1 MKKWLKSLFKGDSLN
16 EMKNEIDE
24 KPSDARVLQSHSI
37 DIKKQDEFERPN
49 FRFPLQLDDDVIVKE
64 KEEQHHEVDTVF
76 QKPKNYDFWQNGPSQ
91 SSVQMNRENNQTSFK
106 QRDDIWQSSTHL
118 MNQTNREK
126 NQASYNQRE
135 DFWQNS
141 TNSKNQLHKEE
152 VQSVYKQQKNNFTRS
167 EASQQ
172 TEKVIPEKEEKVDI
186 VFRPKRKTPFR
197 PSEYISP
204 IYGYQKPDNSTS
216 EEPTEQYL
224 KSNDGS
230 HEEIVQSQSGIV
242 SVEVNRIEQNQTTH
256 DNHLNLND
264 SIESES
270 EINSTPMKI
279 YNQNQSEELV
289 EDVIHSSIHHHEN
302 ELIEEKSVQAE
313 NSDSIQYG
321 IQNNVEE
328 KAVTDIEL
336 TLNPDVHLID
346 EKIEEPRETEII
358 DPNDSIN
365 LVTDYNELKVEESSE
380 DKEPN
385 ESYEKEYVSG
395 EQNST
400 EDEAVQLLEE
410 IKKNG
415 YVTQNE
421 ERTQIEQASDYEE
434 EIQNETAEDSED
446 MANLVV
452 NEQLDSIEEESGSTS
467 EQLQDDH
474 KTIVEHSEHSI
485 EETSKENQAMPEK
498 TNEEKREKK
507 RNFPFNV
514 MMLRSDVEASRKAN
528 IMRQLREMQSEAAAT
543 LEKVNQ
549 ETEAQS
555 QTDENAASS
564 IEREIVIEQHSIN
577 QHVNEIP
584 SEQQIETKNEVTQT
598 TGDNTDPMHKVTST
612 NDDNTDMKN
621 EVTQTTDNNTDPM
634 NEMTPTNDNNRD
646 TMHEV
651 TQTTEDNT
659 EAMREVTLSSEDNTE
674 AMREVIPTTNV
685 SIESSQNESVH
696 EEIVENTFI
705 KQMDEVI
712 VEVSNLNETTPNQ
725 YQEEP
730 VMPPVLYELPEL
742 ELLTEPPV
750 EQFNDGDWVEAQKEL
765 LQETL
770 QNFNVG
776 AKVIAATQGPTVTR
790 FEVQPDPGVKVNK
803 ITNLQ
808 DDIKLSLAARDI
820 RIEAPIPGRSAIGIE
835 VPNRES
841 KPVYLRELVSE
852 DKFLQSESPLTVA
865 LGLDIGG
872 EPVFADISK
881 MPHGLIAGATGSG
894 KSVCI
899 NSILVSILYKAKPHE
914 VKLILIDPKMVELAP
929 YNHIPHLISPVITD
943 ARAATAALKWAC
955 EEMDRRYDL
964 FAHAGARDIKRFND
978 LAKKK
983 GAYNDELPYL
993 VIVIDELAD
1002 LMMVSPG
1009 DVETYICRIAQK
1021 ARACGI
1027 HLLVATQRP
1036 SVDVIT
1042 GIIKSNIPTRIAF
1055 TVSSQVDSR
1064 TIIDI
1069 GGAEKL
1075 LGRGDML
1082 FLDNGKSQAIRLQ
1095 GVYVSDDEIE
1105 HVVEIV
1111 KDQQKPNYLF
1121 NQEEL
1126 VAKAD
1131 AHDVDDELF
1140 EEAVEFVIDQ
1150 KGASVSM
1157 LQRRFRIGYN
1167 RAARLVDLMFD
1178 HGIVSNQNGSKPRDV
1193 LMTLEQFHSE
1203 E

>member
-1 MKKWLKSLFKGDSLN
+1 MKNWLKSLFKANSLN
-16 EMKNEIDE
+16 EIEEEFEEGFKE
-24 KPSDARVLQSHSI
+24 KPVEEKVYQSHSI
-37 DIKKQDEFERPN
+37 EKKRSASHERPK
-49 FRFPLQLDDDVIVKE
+49 FRFPIELDEEIPSPKPIKETKIEPVIKQE
-64 KEEQHHEVDTVF
+64 K
-76 QKPKNYDFWQNGPSQ
+76 N
-91 SSVQMNRENNQTSFK
+91 
-106 QRDDIWQSSTHL
+106 DDIWQKSPNNLNKEYKPTYNQSNNFIRNTFQSNTSQSTQYDKSNLSSRL
-118 MNQTNREK
+118 EK
-126 NQASYNQRE
+126 NQV
-135 DFWQNS
+135 
-141 TNSKNQLHKEE
+141 SKSEEEPVKVEKE
-152 VQSVYKQQKNNFTRS
+152 
-167 EASQQ
+167 
-172 TEKVIPEKEEKVDI
+172 EKEEKVDI

-204 IYGYQKPDNSTS
+204 IYGYQKPPIKEENTTAVNISSTK
-216 EEPTEQYL
+216 EEMRDEASQINNVLETSFEKVEIDTFENRSFGNQNQEIIEVL
-224 KSNDGS
+224 ELVEK
-230 HEEIVQSQSGIV
+230 EEIQTEAIQVENEELH
-242 SVEVNRIEQNQTTH
+242 VEVHQSEIEHEVEDEQLETHEIEVEETNEDLEPEVHQVEAEDENTNEVVQLVVHPIETEAEVKKEEVQFGTLKIEAETAVKEEEVQFETLKIESEAAVQHEVNIHGSDLASIKEDKENDDFTLNMEDIIEQNDSNNH
-256 DNHLNLND
+256 D
-264 SIESES
+264 E
-270 EINSTPMKI
+270 T
-279 YNQNQSEELV
+279 LV
-289 EDVIHSSIHHHEN
+289 QYDEN
-302 ELIEEKSVQAE
+302 EDKGIDSVQNNE
-313 NSDSIQYG
+313 VYEVEPELTDEVIKEIKEETVQHESS
-321 IQNNVEE
+321 NVE
-328 KAVTDIEL
+328 
-336 TLNPDVHLID
+336 
-346 EKIEEPRETEII
+346 
-358 DPNDSIN
+358 S
-365 LVTDYNELKVEESSE
+365 KVEESVGI
-380 DKEPN
+380 N
-385 ESYEKEYVSG
+385 
-395 EQNST
+395 QH
-400 EDEAVQLLEE
+400 
-410 IKKNG
+410 
-415 YVTQNE
+415 
-421 ERTQIEQASDYEE
+421 SDTN
-434 EIQNETAEDSED
+434 I
-446 MANLVV
+446 
-452 NEQLDSIEEESGSTS
+452 NEQIKPEIEANQEES
-467 EQLQDDH
+467 EP
-474 KTIVEHSEHSI
+474 KPI
-485 EETSKENQAMPEK
+485 
-498 TNEEKREKK
+498 EKRQKK
-507 RNFPFNV
+507 RHFPFNV
-514 MMLRSDVEASRKAN
+514 MMLRSDVESSRKAN
-528 IMRQLREMQSEAAAT
+528 IMRQLRELQSESAAT
-543 LEKVNQ
+543 VEKVNEEVETKQ
-549 ETEAQS
+549 NELMIENANLSVQSETLSIEKVQPSEIISEAITQEFTPEGIQNQPVLETEES
-555 QTDENAASS
+555 KTETNLTKENVQTDEPQS
-564 IEREIVIEQHSIN
+564 
-577 QHVNEIP
+577 
-584 SEQQIETKNEVTQT
+584 
-598 TGDNTDPMHKVTST
+598 
-612 NDDNTDMKN
+612 
-621 EVTQTTDNNTDPM
+621 
-634 NEMTPTNDNNRD
+634 
-646 TMHEV
+646 
-651 TQTTEDNT
+651 
-659 EAMREVTLSSEDNTE
+659 L
-674 AMREVIPTTNV
+674 
-685 SIESSQNESVH
+685 
-696 EEIVENTFI
+696 EE
-705 KQMDEVI
+705 
-712 VEVSNLNETTPNQ
+712 
-725 YQEEP
+725 
-730 VMPPVLYELPEL
+730 MPPVLYELPEL
-742 ELLTEPPV
+742 DLLVDPPM
-750 EQFNDGDWVEAQKEL
+750 EQFNDGDWVEDQKQL

-770 QNFNVG
+770 HNFNVG

-835 VPNRES
+835 VPNKES
-841 KPVYLRELVSE
+841 KPVYLRELVSQ

-872 EPVFADISK
+872 DPVYADISK

-955 EEMDRRYDL
+955 DEMDRRYDL

-993 VIVIDELAD
+993 VIIIDELAD

-1131 AHDVDDELF
+1131 AQDVDDELF

-1167 RAARLVDLMFD
+1167 RAARLIDLMFD

-1193 LMTLEQFHSE
+1193 LITSLEEIRSE
-1203 E
+1203 

>member
-1 MKKWLKSLFKGDSLN
+1 MKKWLKSLFKANSLN
-16 EMKNEIDE
+16 EIEDE
-24 KPSDARVLQSHSI
+24 FEEGFEENPVEEKVYQSHSI
-37 DIKKQDEFERPN
+37 EKKRNALNERPK
-49 FRFPLQLDDDVIVKE
+49 FRFPIELD
-64 KEEQHHEVDTVF
+64 EELPS
-76 QKPKNYDFWQNGPSQ
+76 QKPIKETKIEP
-91 SSVQMNRENNQTSFK
+91 VFK
-106 QRDDIWQSSTHL
+106 QEKNDDIWQKSPNNLSPNNLNKEYKPTYNQSNNFVRNTFQSNQYDKSNLSSRL
-118 MNQTNREK
+118 EK
-126 NQASYNQRE
+126 NQV
-135 DFWQNS
+135 
-141 TNSKNQLHKEE
+141 SKSEE
-152 VQSVYKQQKNNFTRS
+152 P
-167 EASQQ
+167 A
-172 TEKVIPEKEEKVDI
+172 KVEKEEKVDI

-204 IYGYQKPDNSTS
+204 IYGYQKPTIKEENATDSDLSSTK
-216 EEPTEQYL
+216 EEMRVEA
-224 KSNDGS
+224 
-230 HEEIVQSQSGIV
+230 SQ
-242 SVEVNRIEQNQTTH
+242 
-256 DNHLNLND
+256 
-264 SIESES
+264 
-270 EINSTPMKI
+270 IN
-279 YNQNQSEELV
+279 
-289 EDVIHSSIHHHEN
+289 N
-302 ELIEEKSVQAE
+302 ELE
-313 NSDSIQYG
+313 NSFEKIEIDTFEKGSFG
-321 IQNNVEE
+321 IQNQ
-328 KAVTDIEL
+328 
-336 TLNPDVHLID
+336 
-346 EKIEEPRETEII
+346 EII
-358 DPNDSIN
+358 EVLN
-365 LVTDYNELKVEESSE
+365 LVEKEDIQTVANQVEKEDLQTEVHQNEIEHALKVEEVETHVIEAEEKYEDLEPVDDKTSEGAQNEALQIEAAVEVKDEEVQLDTFKIKAEADVEVKEAQLEVNIHESDFVSIKEDGVNDDHTLINLNMEDIIEQNESNDHNVETLVQFDEKE
-380 DKEPN
+380 DKGIELVQNN
-385 ESYEKEYVSG
+385 EAYDVASEL
-395 EQNST
+395 T
-400 EDEAVQLLEE
+400 EESDVDLIE
-410 IKKNG
+410 IKEE
-415 YVTQNE
+415 VVQHESANE
-421 ERTQIEQASDYEE
+421 ETKVEGSVEINQHSDT
-434 EIQNETAEDSED
+434 NS
-446 MANLVV
+446 
-452 NEQLDSIEEESGSTS
+452 NEQIKTEIETNKEES
-467 EQLQDDH
+467 EP
-474 KTIVEHSEHSI
+474 KPI
-485 EETSKENQAMPEK
+485 
-498 TNEEKREKK
+498 EKRQKK
-507 RNFPFNV
+507 RHFPFNV

-528 IMRQLREMQSEAAAT
+528 IMKQLRE
-543 LEKVNQ
+543 L
-549 ETEAQS
+549 
-555 QTDENAASS
+555 
-564 IEREIVIEQHSIN
+564 
-577 QHVNEIP
+577 
-584 SEQQIETKNEVTQT
+584 
-598 TGDNTDPMHKVTST
+598 
-612 NDDNTDMKN
+612 
-621 EVTQTTDNNTDPM
+621 
-634 NEMTPTNDNNRD
+634 
-646 TMHEV
+646 
-651 TQTTEDNT
+651 
-659 EAMREVTLSSEDNTE
+659 
-674 AMREVIPTTNV
+674 
-685 SIESSQNESVH
+685 QNESVATVEKVNEEVETKQNEQMFENASLSVQSEILTSEKVQPSEIIAEAVIH
-696 EEIVENTFI
+696 EITPEGIQDKPVLENEESKTETNLTKEIG
-705 KQMDEVI
+705 QADETNSI
-712 VEVSNLNETTPNQ
+712 DKL
-725 YQEEP
+725 
-730 VMPPVLYELPEL
+730 PPVLYELPEL
-742 ELLTEPPV
+742 DLLVEPPI
-750 EQFNDGDWVEAQKEL
+750 EQFNDGDWVEDQKQL

-770 QNFNVG
+770 LNFNVG

-835 VPNRES
+835 VPNKES
-841 KPVYLRELVSE
+841 KPVYLRELVNQ

-955 EEMDRRYDL
+955 DEMDRRYDL

-993 VIVIDELAD
+993 VIIIDELAD

-1167 RAARLVDLMFD
+1167 RAARLIDLMFD

-1193 LMTLEQFHSE
+1193 LITSLEEFRSE
-1203 E
+1203 

>member
-1 MKKWLKSLFKGDSLN
+1 MKKWLKSLFKANSLN
-16 EMKNEIDE
+16 EIEEEFEEGFEE
-24 KPSDARVLQSHSI
+24 KPVEEKVYQSHSI
-37 DIKKQDEFERPN
+37 EKKRNALQERPK
-49 FRFPLQLDDDVIVKE
+49 FRFPIELDEELPSPKPIKETKIEEPVIKQE
-64 KEEQHHEVDTVF
+64 K
-76 QKPKNYDFWQNGPSQ
+76 NA
-91 SSVQMNRENNQTSFK
+91 
-106 QRDDIWQSSTHL
+106 DIWQKSPNNLNKEYKPTYNQSTNFVRNTFQNNHFDKSNLSSRL
-118 MNQTNREK
+118 EK
-126 NQASYNQRE
+126 NQVTKS
-135 DFWQNS
+135 
-141 TNSKNQLHKEE
+141 EE
-152 VQSVYKQQKNNFTRS
+152 
-167 EASQQ
+167 EPA
-172 TEKVIPEKEEKVDI
+172 KVEKEEKVDI

-204 IYGYQKPDNSTS
+204 IYGYQKPPIK
-216 EEPTEQYL
+216 EENAT
-224 KSNDGS
+224 
-230 HEEIVQSQSGIV
+230 
-242 SVEVNRIEQNQTTH
+242 
-256 DNHLNLND
+256 D
-264 SIESES
+264 SILSSTNEEMRVEASQINNVLEKVETNS
-270 EINSTPMKI
+270 FEIGSFG
-279 YNQNQSEELV
+279 NQNQEIIEGLNLVENEKLQTEAIQIENEELQAKYYQNV
-289 EDVIHSSIHHHEN
+289 EDT
-302 ELIEEKSVQAE
+302 L
-313 NSDSIQYG
+313 
-321 IQNNVEE
+321 NVEE
-328 KAVTDIEL
+328 VQFETHEIEVKEKNEDLKPKALQVEAEEKNEVVQLEAHQIEAEAEEKDEEEKFEIHQIEAEAKVMDEEVQLETLKIKAEDEVESEEVQHEVNIYRLDLVSIKEEKENDYHAHIKLNVEDIIEKNESNEHKAETLVQLDENEDKGIEL
-336 TLNPDVHLID
+336 VQNNEEYEVESELTVELDGV
-346 EKIEEPRETEII
+346 IEEIKEEVVQHESSTVE
-358 DPNDSIN
+358 S
-365 LVTDYNELKVEESSE
+365 KVEESAEINQNSVANSNE
-380 DKEPN
+380 QTEIEADKE
-385 ESYEKEYVSG
+385 ESEPKP
-395 EQNST
+395 
-400 EDEAVQLLEE
+400 
-410 IKKNG
+410 
-415 YVTQNE
+415 
-421 ERTQIEQASDYEE
+421 
-434 EIQNETAEDSED
+434 
-446 MANLVV
+446 M
-452 NEQLDSIEEESGSTS
+452 
-467 EQLQDDH
+467 
-474 KTIVEHSEHSI
+474 
-485 EETSKENQAMPEK
+485 
-498 TNEEKREKK
+498 EKRQKK
-507 RNFPFNV
+507 RHFPFNV

-528 IMRQLREMQSEAAAT
+528 IMRQLRELQNESAAT
-543 LEKVNQ
+543 VEKVNEEVEIKQ
-549 ETEAQS
+549 NEQLI
-555 QTDENAASS
+555 ENASLSEQSEILSS
-564 IEREIVIEQHSIN
+564 EKVQ
-577 QHVNEIP
+577 P
-584 SEQQIETKNEVTQT
+584 SEIIAEAITYENPPEGIQDQPVLETVESITETDITIETKNEIVQT
-598 TGDNTDPMHKVTST
+598 
-612 NDDNTDMKN
+612 
-621 EVTQTTDNNTDPM
+621 
-634 NEMTPTNDNNRD
+634 
-646 TMHEV
+646 
-651 TQTTEDNT
+651 
-659 EAMREVTLSSEDNTE
+659 
-674 AMREVIPTTNV
+674 
-685 SIESSQNESVH
+685 
-696 EEIVENTFI
+696 
-705 KQMDEVI
+705 DEPQSLD
-712 VEVSNLNETTPNQ
+712 EQ
-725 YQEEP
+725 
-730 VMPPVLYELPEL
+730 PPVLYELPEL
-742 ELLTEPPV
+742 DLLVEPPI
-750 EQFNDGDWVEAQKEL
+750 EQFNDGDWVEDQKQL

-770 QNFNVG
+770 HNFNVG
-776 AKVIAATQGPTVTR
+776 ARVIAATQGPTVTR
-790 FEVQPDPGVKVNK
+790 FEVQPEPGVKVNK

-835 VPNRES
+835 VPNKES
-841 KPVYLRELVSE
+841 KPVYLRELVSQ

-872 EPVFADISK
+872 DPVYADISK

-955 EEMDRRYDL
+955 DEMDRRYDL

-993 VIVIDELAD
+993 VIIIDELAD

-1131 AHDVDDELF
+1131 AQDVDDELF
-1140 EEAVEFVIDQ
+1140 QEAVEFVIDQ

-1167 RAARLVDLMFD
+1167 RAARLIDLMFD

-1193 LMTLEQFHSE
+1193 LITSLEEFRSE
-1203 E
+1203 

>member
-1 MKKWLKSLFKGDSLN
+1 MKKWLKSLFKTNSLN
-16 EMKNEIDE
+16 EIEDEFEE
-24 KPSDARVLQSHSI
+24 KPVEEKVDQSHSI
-37 DIKKQDEFERPN
+37 EKKRNALNERPN
-49 FRFPLQLDDDVIVKE
+49 FRFPIELDEEIPPPKPIKE
-64 KEEQHHEVDTVF
+64 TKVEPV
-76 QKPKNYDFWQNGPSQ
+76 
-91 SSVQMNRENNQTSFK
+91 FK
-106 QRDDIWQSSTHL
+106 QEKIDDIWQKSS
-118 MNQTNREK
+118 K
-126 NQASYNQRE
+126 NLNKEFKPTYNE
-135 DFWQNS
+135 S
-141 TNSKNQLHKEE
+141 TNLVRNTIQSNLFDKSNLSSRLETKQDSKSEKE
-152 VQSVYKQQKNNFTRS
+152 
-167 EASQQ
+167 Q
-172 TEKVIPEKEEKVDI
+172 TKVEKEEKVDI

-204 IYGYQKPDNSTS
+204 IYGYQRPPKREESNTHSKHTS
-216 EEPTEQYL
+216 IIEE
-224 KSNDGS
+224 
-230 HEEIVQSQSGIV
+230 
-242 SVEVNRIEQNQTTH
+242 SVEASQISNVLENSFKQVKIDNFEKESFNNQNHKSIEV
-256 DNHLNLND
+256 LNLVEKEESKTEATQVGN
-264 SIESES
+264 IELLVKEHQN
-270 EINSTPMKI
+270 EIKHA
-279 YNQNQSEELV
+279 LKV
-289 EDVIHSSIHHHEN
+289 EDVQLETHE
-302 ELIEEKSVQAE
+302 I
-313 NSDSIQYG
+313 
-321 IQNNVEE
+321 
-328 KAVTDIEL
+328 
-336 TLNPDVHLID
+336 
-346 EKIEEPRETEII
+346 
-358 DPNDSIN
+358 
-365 LVTDYNELKVEESSE
+365 KVEETNEELEPKVHQVEIKVEETNEELEPKVHQVEIKVEETNEELERKVHQVEAEVEDANEELERKVHQVEAEVEDANEELERKVHQVEAEVEDANEELERKVHQVEAEVEEANEELEPEVHQVEAEVENMNENLVSETHQVELE
-380 DKEPN
+380 DKETN
-385 ESYEKEYVSG
+385 EV
-395 EQNST
+395 
-400 EDEAVQLLEE
+400 VLLEE
-410 IKKNG
+410 LPIEADIKEKEVQSEVKSNF
-415 YVTQNE
+415 VS
-421 ERTQIEQASDYEE
+421 IK
-434 EIQNETAEDSED
+434 EDSEED
-446 MANLVV
+446 HHSLESLNMEDNTVQIESNDYKVETLVQYDV
-452 NEQLDSIEEESGSTS
+452 NEDKVISLVQHNEVLDVESELTDESDVDIKEFKEEAVHQESSSVESQVEGNVEINQQSVTNSNEEIMTEIETT
-467 EQLQDDH
+467 
-474 KTIVEHSEHSI
+474 K
-485 EETSKENQAMPEK
+485 EETEPKPI
-498 TNEEKREKK
+498 EKRQKK
-507 RNFPFNV
+507 RHFPFNV

-528 IMRQLREMQSEAAAT
+528 IMRQLRELQNESAAT
-543 LEKVNQ
+543 VEKVNEKVESKQ
-549 ETEAQS
+549 NEQMI
-555 QTDENAASS
+555 ENASL
-564 IEREIVIEQHSIN
+564 
-577 QHVNEIP
+577 
-584 SEQQIETKNEVTQT
+584 SEQSENLSSEKIQQSEMIGEANNHEHEQTFEVIQNQPILEIEESKTETNLTQETKNQFVL
-598 TGDNTDPMHKVTST
+598 TDEP
-612 NDDNTDMKN
+612 
-621 EVTQTTDNNTDPM
+621 Q
-634 NEMTPTNDNNRD
+634 
-646 TMHEV
+646 
-651 TQTTEDNT
+651 
-659 EAMREVTLSSEDNTE
+659 
-674 AMREVIPTTNV
+674 
-685 SIESSQNESVH
+685 SV
-696 EEIVENTFI
+696 
-705 KQMDEVI
+705 DE
-712 VEVSNLNETTPNQ
+712 L
-725 YQEEP
+725 
-730 VMPPVLYELPEL
+730 PPVLYELPEL
-742 ELLTEPPV
+742 DLLVEPPI
-750 EQFNDGDWVEAQKEL
+750 EQFNDGDWVEDQKQL

-770 QNFNVG
+770 LNFNVG

-835 VPNRES
+835 VPNKES
-841 KPVYLRELVSE
+841 KPVYLRELVSQ

-872 EPVFADISK
+872 EPVYADISK

-993 VIVIDELAD
+993 VIIIDELAD

-1131 AHDVDDELF
+1131 AQDVDDELF

-1167 RAARLVDLMFD
+1167 RAARLMDLMFD

-1193 LMTLEQFHSE
+1193 LITSMEEFRSE
-1203 E
+1203 

>member
-16 EMKNEIDE
+16 EMKDEIDE

-37 DIKKQDEFERPN
+37 EIKKQDEFERPN
-49 FRFPLQLDDDVIVKE
+49 FRFPLQLDDDVIM
-64 KEEQHHEVDTVF
+64 KEEEHQEVDTVF
-76 QKPKNYDFWQNGPSQ
+76 QKQKNYDFWQNSPSQ
-91 SSVQMNRENNQTSFK
+91 STNHNQMNRENQTSFK
-106 QRDDIWQSSTHL
+106 QRDDFWQSSSQV
-118 MNQTNREK
+118 MNQSNREK
-126 NQASYNQRE
+126 IQPSYNQRE
-135 DFWQNS
+135 DFWQVS
-141 TNSKNQLHKEE
+141 KNSKNHLHREE
-152 VQSVYKQQKNNFTRS
+152 VQSVYKQQKHNFTRS
-167 EASQQ
+167 EVTHQA
-172 TEKVIPEKEEKVDI
+172 EEVVPEKEEKVDI

-204 IYGYQKPDNSTS
+204 IYGYQKPVTS
-216 EEPTEQYL
+216 VNEEQSDQIIKREDISL
-224 KSNDGS
+224 
-230 HEEIVQSQSGIV
+230 EEKVQFHSEGTT
-242 SVEVNRIEQNQTTH
+242 VEVNQIEQNQP
-256 DNHLNLND
+256 NHHNQYD
-264 SIESES
+264 SIDSEVNS
-270 EINSTPMKI
+270 MPISSNQEIIN
-279 YNQNQSEELV
+279 ELV
-289 EDVIHSSIHHHEN
+289 EEEVIEK
-302 ELIEEKSVQAE
+302 IEEKSVQVDLH
-313 NSDSIQYG
+313 SDSMQYG
-321 IQNNVEE
+321 VHNNVEE
-328 KAVTDIEL
+328 KVVTDLEP
-336 TLNPDVHLID
+336 TPDQCVPL
-346 EKIEEPRETEII
+346 IEEEIEESKATGFTDTI
-358 DPNDSIN
+358 DSTNQ
-365 LVTDYNELKVEESSE
+365 VTDYYELKDEESSIQE
-380 DKEPN
+380 REAEELN
-385 ESYEKEYVSG
+385 ESYEKEPVSN
-395 EQNST
+395 EQNIT
-400 EDEAVQLLEE
+400 EDEAVEVLKE
-410 IKKNG
+410 IIKNG
-415 YVTQNE
+415 YAAQE
-421 ERTQIEQASDYEE
+421 EDNTHKEQVLNCEE
-434 EIQNETAEDSED
+434 EVHNGTTEASMIQIEDSED
-446 MANLVV
+446 MAKLVD
-452 NEQLDSIEEESGSTS
+452 NEQLDSTEKEILTTS
-467 EQLQDDH
+467 NRIQNEQE
-474 KTIVEHSEHSI
+474 TIVVQSEPSI
-485 EETSKENQAMPEK
+485 EEATKIVPEK
-498 TNEEKREKK
+498 NNEEKREKK

-514 MMLRSDVEASRKAN
+514 MMLRSDVEASRKAT
-528 IMRQLREMQSEAAAT
+528 IMRQLRELQSEAAAT
-543 LEKVNQ
+543 LEKVNE
-549 ETEAQS
+549 ETDMPGQK
-555 QTDENAASS
+555 TENTTTS
-564 IEREIVIEQHSIN
+564 IENEVVNEQNSKEN
-577 QHVNEIP
+577 HVNENP
-584 SEQQIETKNEVTQT
+584 SEQLI
-598 TGDNTDPMHKVTST
+598 
-612 NDDNTDMKN
+612 
-621 EVTQTTDNNTDPM
+621 
-634 NEMTPTNDNNRD
+634 D
-646 TMHEV
+646 TLHEV
-651 TQTTEDNT
+651 TQTTAD
-659 EAMREVTLSSEDNTE
+659 M
-674 AMREVIPTTNV
+674 P
-685 SIESSQNESVH
+685 ESLQYESVQK
-696 EEIVENTFI
+696 EIIKNSLEN
-705 KQMDEVI
+705 QMDEVI
-712 VEVSNLNETTPNQ
+712 VETVDLIEATPNQ
-725 YQEEP
+725 NQEES

-742 ELLTEPPV
+742 DLLTEPPV

-790 FEVQPDPGVKVNK
+790 FEVQPEPGVKVNK

-955 EEMDRRYDL
+955 DEMDRRYDL

>member
-1 MKKWLKSLFKGDSLN
+1 MKKWLKSLFKANSLN
-16 EMKNEIDE
+16 EIEEEFEE
-24 KPSDARVLQSHSI
+24 KPVEAKVYQSHSV
-37 DIKKQDEFERPN
+37 DKNKSERPN
-49 FRFPLQLDDDVIVKE
+49 FRFPLDLDEDVPNMNEQTIVE
-64 KEEQHHEVDTVF
+64 PAF
-76 QKPKNYDFWQNGPSQ
+76 QQQKKYDFWENPPQTTNRI
-91 SSVQMNRENNQTSFK
+91 NREENQHASNQRNNLVNHNFETNNQTRQFV
-106 QRDDIWQSSTHL
+106 
-118 MNQTNREK
+118 TNHVSNHVSNRYEEK
-126 NQASYNQRE
+126 PVE
-135 DFWQNS
+135 V
-141 TNSKNQLHKEE
+141 KIEKE
-152 VQSVYKQQKNNFTRS
+152 V
-167 EASQQ
+167 
-172 TEKVIPEKEEKVDI
+172 EKEEKVDI
-186 VFRPKRKTPFR
+186 VFRPKRKTPFK

-204 IYGYQKPDNSTS
+204 IYGYQKPSV
-216 EEPTEQYL
+216 
-224 KSNDGS
+224 K
-230 HEEIVQSQSGIV
+230 EIN
-242 SVEVNRIEQNQTTH
+242 EVNQTTSIQNQ
-256 DNHLNLND
+256 DLENEYSSLEMSPNKEIESMSKDETIVSIPVQDNVGVNELSQENVETLSENVYSNQSEPDQIESITDELNHLPNHEIRNESDHKEENTEEIKENLDNVQYE
-264 SIESES
+264 SIEDEVENNDETLPLKNESKTEYVDETQHHEVKIDEES
-270 EINSTPMKI
+270 EIKNIPRITEVT
-279 YNQNQSEELV
+279 NTNERSEE
-289 EDVIHSSIHHHEN
+289 E
-302 ELIEEKSVQAE
+302 ELI
-313 NSDSIQYG
+313 
-321 IQNNVEE
+321 
-328 KAVTDIEL
+328 T
-336 TLNPDVHLID
+336 
-346 EKIEEPRETEII
+346 KIEENESVIAE
-358 DPNDSIN
+358 DN
-365 LVTDYNELKVEESSE
+365 LNQNESMHSEQVQANKVEES
-380 DKEPN
+380 N
-385 ESYEKEYVSG
+385 ESNQHSFTESS
-395 EQNST
+395 EQ
-400 EDEAVQLLEE
+400 E
-410 IKKNG
+410 I
-415 YVTQNE
+415 
-421 ERTQIEQASDYEE
+421 
-434 EIQNETAEDSED
+434 
-446 MANLVV
+446 
-452 NEQLDSIEEESGSTS
+452 IEEATNKDERP
-467 EQLQDDH
+467 EQ
-474 KTIVEHSEHSI
+474 S
-485 EETSKENQAMPEK
+485 AP
-498 TNEEKREKK
+498 EKREKK
-507 RNFPFNV
+507 RHFPFNV

-528 IMRQLREMQSEAAAT
+528 IMRQLRELQNESAAT
-543 LEKVNQ
+543 LEKVSEEANTTEIEETTVETNSLENNQ
-549 ETEAQS
+549 VIDHST
-555 QTDENAASS
+555 S
-564 IEREIVIEQHSIN
+564 IEIEEVAEETNPTENGQVTDNTTSIETGQVAEEINPTENDQVADHTNQIESEQDAKETNSI
-577 QHVNEIP
+577 VTKP
-584 SEQQIETKNEVTQT
+584 SEQSELKSFDEYTVESTEMKAIVVENHQSHYDNSKLQVDLEPENNIKSNLEVTNSEV
-598 TGDNTDPMHKVTST
+598 GKIEEHK
-612 NDDNTDMKN
+612 
-621 EVTQTTDNNTDPM
+621 
-634 NEMTPTNDNNRD
+634 
-646 TMHEV
+646 
-651 TQTTEDNT
+651 
-659 EAMREVTLSSEDNTE
+659 
-674 AMREVIPTTNV
+674 
-685 SIESSQNESVH
+685 
-696 EEIVENTFI
+696 EIV
-705 KQMDEVI
+705 DE
-712 VEVSNLNETTPNQ
+712 L
-725 YQEEP
+725 P

-742 ELLTEPPV
+742 DLLNEPPV
-750 EQFNDGDWVEAQKEL
+750 EQFNDGDWVEGQKEL

-770 QNFNVG
+770 HNFNVG

-852 DKFLQSESPLTVA
+852 EKFLQSESPLTVA

-872 EPVFADISK
+872 EPVYADIAK

-955 EEMDRRYDL
+955 DEMDRRYDL

-983 GAYNDELPYL
+983 GAYNDALPYL
-993 VIVIDELAD
+993 VIIIDELAD

-1082 FLDNGKSQAIRLQ
+1082 FLDNGKSQAVRLQ

-1131 AHDVDDELF
+1131 AQDVDDELF
-1140 EEAVEFVIDQ
+1140 KEAVEFVIDQ

-1193 LMTLEQFHSE
+1193 LVTLEEFRSE
-1203 E
+1203 D

>member
-1 MKKWLKSLFKGDSLN
+1 MKKWLKSLFKANSLN
-16 EMKNEIDE
+16 EIEEEFEE
-24 KPSDARVLQSHSI
+24 KPVEEKVYQSHSVE
-37 DIKKQDEFERPN
+37 KKRNALHERPK
-49 FRFPLQLDDDVIVKE
+49 FRFPIELDEELLSPKPIKE
-64 KEEQHHEVDTVF
+64 TKIEPV
-76 QKPKNYDFWQNGPSQ
+76 
-91 SSVQMNRENNQTSFK
+91 FK
-106 QRDDIWQSSTHL
+106 QETNKDIWNKSTNSLNKEYKPTYNQSNNFVRNTFQSNHFDKSNL
-118 MNQTNREK
+118 SSRLEK
-126 NQASYNQRE
+126 NQV
-135 DFWQNS
+135 
-141 TNSKNQLHKEE
+141 SKSEE
-152 VQSVYKQQKNNFTRS
+152 
-167 EASQQ
+167 EPA
-172 TEKVIPEKEEKVDI
+172 KVEKEEKVDI

-204 IYGYQKPDNSTS
+204 IYGYQKPPIK
-216 EEPTEQYL
+216 EENAIDSDLSLTKEEMKVEASQINHVLEKVETDTFEKGYFG
-224 KSNDGS
+224 NQN
-230 HEEIVQSQSGIV
+230 HEKVEVLN
-242 SVEVNRIEQNQTTH
+242 SVE
-256 DNHLNLND
+256 
-264 SIESES
+264 
-270 EINSTPMKI
+270 K
-279 YNQNQSEELV
+279 EELQT
-289 EDVIHSSIHHHEN
+289 EAIHIEN
-302 ELIEEKSVQAE
+302 EELQAE
-313 NSDSIQYG
+313 FYPIVEHTL
-321 IQNNVEE
+321 NVEE
-328 KAVTDIEL
+328 VQFETHEIKENNEDLEPKALQEEAEAEEKNEVGQLETHQIEAEAEVKEFEIHRIEADVKDEEVQHDVNIYRLDLVSIKEDKENDDNAHIKLHVEDNIGRDELNEDKVETMVQFDGNEDKGIEL
-336 TLNPDVHLID
+336 FQ
-346 EKIEEPRETEII
+346 KIENEEYEVESELTVELDGVIEEIKEEAVQQE
-358 DPNDSIN
+358 NST
-365 LVTDYNELKVEESSE
+365 VESKVEESVEISQH
-380 DKEPN
+380 P
-385 ESYEKEYVSG
+385 VT
-395 EQNST
+395 NS
-400 EDEAVQLLEE
+400 
-410 IKKNG
+410 
-415 YVTQNE
+415 
-421 ERTQIEQASDYEE
+421 
-434 EIQNETAEDSED
+434 
-446 MANLVV
+446 
-452 NEQLDSIEEESGSTS
+452 NEQIKTENEGNKEES
-467 EQLQDDH
+467 EP
-474 KTIVEHSEHSI
+474 IPI
-485 EETSKENQAMPEK
+485 
-498 TNEEKREKK
+498 EKRKKK
-507 RNFPFNV
+507 RHFPFNV

-528 IMRQLREMQSEAAAT
+528 IMRQLRELQNESAATVEMVNEEVEIKQNEQLTGNASLSEQSEILT
-543 LEKVNQ
+543 SEKVQPSEIIEEAITNEITPEGNQ
-549 ETEAQS
+549 EQTILETEESQTETNLTIDTTNQIV
-555 QTDENAASS
+555 QTDEPESLD
-564 IEREIVIEQHSIN
+564 EQ
-577 QHVNEIP
+577 
-584 SEQQIETKNEVTQT
+584 
-598 TGDNTDPMHKVTST
+598 
-612 NDDNTDMKN
+612 
-621 EVTQTTDNNTDPM
+621 
-634 NEMTPTNDNNRD
+634 
-646 TMHEV
+646 
-651 TQTTEDNT
+651 
-659 EAMREVTLSSEDNTE
+659 
-674 AMREVIPTTNV
+674 
-685 SIESSQNESVH
+685 
-696 EEIVENTFI
+696 
-705 KQMDEVI
+705 
-712 VEVSNLNETTPNQ
+712 
-725 YQEEP
+725 
-730 VMPPVLYELPEL
+730 PPVLYELPEL
-742 ELLTEPPV
+742 DLLVEPPI
-750 EQFNDGDWVEAQKEL
+750 EQFNDGDWVEDQKQL

-770 QNFNVG
+770 HNFNVG

-835 VPNRES
+835 VPNKES
-841 KPVYLRELVSE
+841 KPVYLRELVSQ

-872 EPVFADISK
+872 EPVYADISK

-993 VIVIDELAD
+993 VIIIDELAD

-1131 AHDVDDELF
+1131 AQDVDDELF

-1167 RAARLVDLMFD
+1167 RAARLIDLMFD

-1193 LMTLEQFHSE
+1193 LITSLEEFRSE
-1203 E
+1203 

>member
-1 MKKWLKSLFKGDSLN
+1 MKKWLKSLFKANSLN
-16 EMKNEIDE
+16 EIEEEFEEGFEE
-24 KPSDARVLQSHSI
+24 KPVEEKVYQSHSI
-37 DIKKQDEFERPN
+37 EKKRNALHERPK
-49 FRFPLQLDDDVIVKE
+49 FRFPIELDEELPPLPKPIKE
-64 KEEQHHEVDTVF
+64 TKIE
-76 QKPKNYDFWQNGPSQ
+76 PA
-91 SSVQMNRENNQTSFK
+91 FK
-106 QRDDIWQSSTHL
+106 QEKNNDSWNKSLNNLNKEYKPTYNQSNNFVKNTFQSNSFDKSNL
-118 MNQTNREK
+118 SSQLEK
-126 NQASYNQRE
+126 NQV
-135 DFWQNS
+135 
-141 TNSKNQLHKEE
+141 SKSEE
-152 VQSVYKQQKNNFTRS
+152 VL
-167 EASQQ
+167 
-172 TEKVIPEKEEKVDI
+172 EKEEKEEKVDI

-204 IYGYQKPDNSTS
+204 IYGYQKPPIQVENATDSEISSTKEEMRVEASQINNVLENSF
-216 EEPTEQYL
+216 EKVE
-224 KSNDGS
+224 SNTLGKGS
-230 HEEIVQSQSGIV
+230 ISNLIQEKIEVLNLLEKEEIQPAADQGENEDLQPEVYQNEIEPVLKVVEVGLDTHKIEAEEKYEYIEAEVEQHDAHQFETAVEEVQLETHEFGAVEKNEDLEAEDDKTNEVAQHEALQIETAVKVKDEVEQPELLKIEAEAEAKIEESQHEVNIHESDPASIKEDRKNDDHTIVNLYLEEINVSNEHKVETLVQFDDNEVKGIDLV
-242 SVEVNRIEQNQTTH
+242 QKNEEHDIESELTDESHVNLKEIKEEAVRHENSSVESKVDESVEVKQYSS
-256 DNHLNLND
+256 ND
-264 SIESES
+264 QLKTENEAIKEESEPKP
-270 EINSTPMKI
+270 I
-279 YNQNQSEELV
+279 
-289 EDVIHSSIHHHEN
+289 
-302 ELIEEKSVQAE
+302 
-313 NSDSIQYG
+313 
-321 IQNNVEE
+321 
-328 KAVTDIEL
+328 
-336 TLNPDVHLID
+336 
-346 EKIEEPRETEII
+346 
-358 DPNDSIN
+358 
-365 LVTDYNELKVEESSE
+365 
-380 DKEPN
+380 
-385 ESYEKEYVSG
+385 
-395 EQNST
+395 
-400 EDEAVQLLEE
+400 
-410 IKKNG
+410 
-415 YVTQNE
+415 
-421 ERTQIEQASDYEE
+421 
-434 EIQNETAEDSED
+434 
-446 MANLVV
+446 
-452 NEQLDSIEEESGSTS
+452 
-467 EQLQDDH
+467 
-474 KTIVEHSEHSI
+474 
-485 EETSKENQAMPEK
+485 
-498 TNEEKREKK
+498 EKRQKK
-507 RNFPFNV
+507 RHFPFNV
-514 MMLRSDVEASRKAN
+514 MMLRSDVEASRKGN
-528 IMRQLREMQSEAAAT
+528 IMRQLRELQNESAAT
-543 LEKVNQ
+543 VEKVNEEVEIKQ
-549 ETEAQS
+549 NEQLIENASLSEQSEILSSETVQPSEIIAEAITHENTFEGIQNQIVLETEES
-555 QTDENAASS
+555 KTETNLS
-564 IEREIVIEQHSIN
+564 
-577 QHVNEIP
+577 
-584 SEQQIETKNEVTQT
+584 IETKNQIVQT
-598 TGDNTDPMHKVTST
+598 DVPQS
-612 NDDNTDMKN
+612 
-621 EVTQTTDNNTDPM
+621 
-634 NEMTPTNDNNRD
+634 
-646 TMHEV
+646 
-651 TQTTEDNT
+651 
-659 EAMREVTLSSEDNTE
+659 L
-674 AMREVIPTTNV
+674 
-685 SIESSQNESVH
+685 
-696 EEIVENTFI
+696 
-705 KQMDEVI
+705 DE
-712 VEVSNLNETTPNQ
+712 Q
-725 YQEEP
+725 
-730 VMPPVLYELPEL
+730 PPVLYELPEL
-742 ELLTEPPV
+742 DLLVEPPI
-750 EQFNDGDWVEAQKEL
+750 EQFNDGDWVEDQKQL

-770 QNFNVG
+770 HNFNVG

-790 FEVQPDPGVKVNK
+790 FEVQPEPGVKVNK

-835 VPNRES
+835 VPNKES
-841 KPVYLRELVSE
+841 KPVYLRELVSQ

-872 EPVFADISK
+872 DPVYADISK

-955 EEMDRRYDL
+955 DEMDRRYDL

-993 VIVIDELAD
+993 VIIIDELAD

-1131 AHDVDDELF
+1131 AQDVDDELF

-1167 RAARLVDLMFD
+1167 RAARLIDLMFD
-1178 HGIVSNQNGSKPRDV
+1178 HGIVSNQNGSKPRGV
-1193 LMTLEQFHSE
+1193 LITSLEEIRSE
-1203 E
+1203 

>member
-1 MKKWLKSLFKGDSLN
+1 MKKWLKSLFKANSLN
-16 EMKNEIDE
+16 EIEEEFEEGFEE
-24 KPSDARVLQSHSI
+24 KPVEEKVYQSHSI
-37 DIKKQDEFERPN
+37 EKKRNALQERPK
-49 FRFPLQLDDDVIVKE
+49 FRFPIELDEELPSPKPIKE
-64 KEEQHHEVDTVF
+64 TKIETVF
-76 QKPKNYDFWQNGPSQ
+76 KQEKN
-91 SSVQMNRENNQTSFK
+91 
-106 QRDDIWQSSTHL
+106 DDIWKKSLNNLNKEYKPTYNQSNNFVRNTFQS
-118 MNQTNREK
+118 NQFDKSNLSSRLEK
-126 NQASYNQRE
+126 NQV
-135 DFWQNS
+135 
-141 TNSKNQLHKEE
+141 SKSEE
-152 VQSVYKQQKNNFTRS
+152 EPV
-167 EASQQ
+167 
-172 TEKVIPEKEEKVDI
+172 KVEKEEKVDI

-204 IYGYQKPDNSTS
+204 IYGYQKPPIKEENATDYNLSSTIEEMRVESSNVLENSF
-216 EEPTEQYL
+216 EKVE
-224 KSNDGS
+224 SNIF
-230 HEEIVQSQSGIV
+230 EKV
-242 SVEVNRIEQNQTTH
+242 SFG
-256 DNHLNLND
+256 
-264 SIESES
+264 
-270 EINSTPMKI
+270 
-279 YNQNQSEELV
+279 NQNQEKIDVFNLVEKEELQTSANQVEKEDLHAEVHQNEIQTPLKEEEVQLETPEIEADVLQLETEVEETNEVVQDDAHQIETAMEVKEEEVQLETPEIEAEEKNEDLEAEVFQLEDEVEETNEVV
-289 EDVIHSSIHHHEN
+289 EDDMHQIETVVDVKDEVQLETLKIEVEAEVEIEEAQPEVSIHESNDHKVDTLVQFDENGDKGIDLVQNNEENDIKSELTDESDVNLKEIKEEAVQHEN
-302 ELIEEKSVQAE
+302 
-313 NSDSIQYG
+313 SI
-321 IQNNVEE
+321 VE
-328 KAVTDIEL
+328 A
-336 TLNPDVHLID
+336 
-346 EKIEEPRETEII
+346 
-358 DPNDSIN
+358 
-365 LVTDYNELKVEESSE
+365 KVEETVE
-380 DKEPN
+380 IN
-385 ESYEKEYVSG
+385 QHAVT
-395 EQNST
+395 NS
-400 EDEAVQLLEE
+400 
-410 IKKNG
+410 
-415 YVTQNE
+415 
-421 ERTQIEQASDYEE
+421 
-434 EIQNETAEDSED
+434 
-446 MANLVV
+446 
-452 NEQLDSIEEESGSTS
+452 NEQIKTENEVNKEEAEP
-467 EQLQDDH
+467 
-474 KTIVEHSEHSI
+474 KPI
-485 EETSKENQAMPEK
+485 
-498 TNEEKREKK
+498 EKRQKK
-507 RNFPFNV
+507 RHFPFNV

-528 IMRQLREMQSEAAAT
+528 IMRQLRELQNESAAT
-543 LEKVNQ
+543 VEKVNEEVEIKQ
-549 ETEAQS
+549 NEQLI
-555 QTDENAASS
+555 ENASLSEQSEILSS
-564 IEREIVIEQHSIN
+564 EKVQ
-577 QHVNEIP
+577 P
-584 SEQQIETKNEVTQT
+584 SEIIADPITHDKTPEGIQDQKVVEPEESKTETNLTMETKNQIDQT
-598 TGDNTDPMHKVTST
+598 
-612 NDDNTDMKN
+612 N
-621 EVTQTTDNNTDPM
+621 EP
-634 NEMTPTNDNNRD
+634 
-646 TMHEV
+646 
-651 TQTTEDNT
+651 
-659 EAMREVTLSSEDNTE
+659 
-674 AMREVIPTTNV
+674 
-685 SIESSQNESVH
+685 ESL
-696 EEIVENTFI
+696 VE
-705 KQMDEVI
+705 Q
-712 VEVSNLNETTPNQ
+712 
-725 YQEEP
+725 
-730 VMPPVLYELPEL
+730 PPVLYELPEL
-742 ELLTEPPV
+742 DLLVEPPI
-750 EQFNDGDWVEAQKEL
+750 EQFNDGDWVEDQKQL

-770 QNFNVG
+770 HNFNVG

-835 VPNRES
+835 VPNKES
-841 KPVYLRELVSE
+841 KPVYLRELVSQ

-872 EPVFADISK
+872 EPVYADISK

-993 VIVIDELAD
+993 VIIIDELAD

-1131 AHDVDDELF
+1131 AQDVDDELF

-1167 RAARLVDLMFD
+1167 RAARLIDLMFD

-1193 LMTLEQFHSE
+1193 LITSLEEIRSE
-1203 E
+1203 

>member
-16 EMKNEIDE
+16 EMKDEIDE

-49 FRFPLQLDDDVIVKE
+49 FRFPLQLDDDIIM
-64 KEEQHHEVDTVF
+64 KEEQQHEVDTVF
-76 QKPKNYDFWQNGPSQ
+76 QKQKNYEFWQNSPSQ
-91 SSVQMNRENNQTSFK
+91 TTNQMNREDKQTSFK
-106 QRDDIWQSSTHL
+106 QRDDFWQSPSHL
-118 MNQTNREK
+118 MNQSNRDK
-126 NQASYNQRE
+126 IKPSYNQNSQRE

-141 TNSKNQLHKEE
+141 TNSKNHLHKEE
-152 VQSVYKQQKNNFTRS
+152 VQSVYKQQKNHFTRS
-167 EASQQ
+167 EETHL
-172 TEKVIPEKEEKVDI
+172 TEKAVTEKEEKVDI

-204 IYGYQKPDNSTS
+204 IYGYQKPVSSANEVQSDPFIKREDTSS
-216 EEPTEQYL
+216 EE
-224 KSNDGS
+224 K
-230 HEEIVQSQSGIV
+230 VQSQSELV
-242 SVEVNRIEQNQTTH
+242 TVKENRIEPKQSIN
-256 DNHLNLND
+256 DNNLEQND
-264 SIESES
+264 SIESEV
-270 EINSTPMKI
+270 NSTPMI
-279 YNQNQSEELV
+279 LTNQKEIV
-289 EDVIHSSIHHHEN
+289 ERAEDIIQANMLQPHHHHYEMN
-302 ELIEEKSVQAE
+302 EIKEIERVGGKSVQVDLHAE
-313 NSDSIQYG
+313 SKQHG
-321 IQNNVEE
+321 IQHNPEEEKVVAVNLEQKPDPYVPLVEE
-328 KAVTDIEL
+328 
-336 TLNPDVHLID
+336 
-346 EKIEEPRETEII
+346 IEEPKVTEFIYT
-358 DPNDSIN
+358 NDSTN
-365 LVTDYNELKVEESSE
+365 PVKDHYELRDEESSQDE
-380 DKEPN
+380 ERN
-385 ESYEKEYVSG
+385 ESYKKEYVSD
-395 EQNST
+395 EQNRT
-400 EDEAVQLLEE
+400 EDEAVELLEG

-421 ERTQIEQASDYEE
+421 DRTQIEQVSDCEE
-434 EIQNETAEDSED
+434 EVQNETTEESMSEIEDLE
-446 MANLVV
+446 NLVV
-452 NEQLDSIEEESGSTS
+452 NEQLDSIEEEMVTTS
-467 EQLQDDH
+467 DQLQNEH
-474 KTIVEHSEHSI
+474 KTIVEHSETSI
-485 EETSKENQAMPEK
+485 KEASQESQTTPEK

-528 IMRQLREMQSEAAAT
+528 IMRQLRELQSEAAAT
-543 LEKVNQ
+543 LEKVDK
-549 ETEAQS
+549 ETEAHGL
-555 QTDENAASS
+555 TDENSATS
-564 IEREIVIEQHSIN
+564 IESEIVIEQHSID
-577 QHVNEIP
+577 HRVNE
-584 SEQQIETKNEVTQT
+584 SSSKQQTESMHEVPPT
-598 TGDNTDPMHKVTST
+598 T
-612 NDDNTDMKN
+612 DDNIK
-621 EVTQTTDNNTDPM
+621 
-634 NEMTPTNDNNRD
+634 

-651 TQTTEDNT
+651 TPTKDESTEMKYEVSPITDDNVESKYEVSPTKDDSTEMKYEVPPINDDNT
-659 EAMREVTLSSEDNTE
+659 ESL
-674 AMREVIPTTNV
+674 
-685 SIESSQNESVH
+685 QNESVR
-696 EEIVENTFI
+696 EEIVENTFG
-705 KQMDEVI
+705 KQTDEVI
-712 VEVSNLNETTPNQ
+712 IEEINSNETTPNQ
-725 YQEEP
+725 YQEVP

-742 ELLTEPPV
+742 GLLAEPPV

-841 KPVYLRELVSE
+841 KPVFLSELVSK

-955 EEMDRRYDL
+955 DEMDRRYDL

>member
-1 MKKWLKSLFKGDSLN
+1 MRVEASNINNVFENVEMNTFEKGSFGNQNHEVLN
-16 EMKNEIDE
+16 LVENADIQTAANQVENEDLQTEVHHNEIKLALKD
-24 KPSDARVLQSHSI
+24 
-37 DIKKQDEFERPN
+37 
-49 FRFPLQLDDDVIVKE
+49 
-64 KEEQHHEVDTVF
+64 
-76 QKPKNYDFWQNGPSQ
+76 
-91 SSVQMNRENNQTSFK
+91 
-106 QRDDIWQSSTHL
+106 
-118 MNQTNREK
+118 
-126 NQASYNQRE
+126 
-135 DFWQNS
+135 
-141 TNSKNQLHKEE
+141 EE
-152 VQSVYKQQKNNFTRS
+152 VQLETQEIEAEETYEELEAEVLQFETEVEETNEVVKHDAHQIKTEVEVKDVDEQLEALKIETVAEVQIEEAQPEVYFHESNDHKVETLVQINENEDKGFDLVKNNEENDVKS
-167 EASQQ
+167 ELTGESDVNL
-172 TEKVIPEKEEKVDI
+172 KGIKEEAVQH
-186 VFRPKRKTPFR
+186 
-197 PSEYISP
+197 E
-204 IYGYQKPDNSTS
+204 NSTV
-216 EEPTEQYL
+216 
-224 KSNDGS
+224 KS
-230 HEEIVQSQSGIV
+230 
-242 SVEVNRIEQNQTTH
+242 
-256 DNHLNLND
+256 
-264 SIESES
+264 
-270 EINSTPMKI
+270 
-279 YNQNQSEELV
+279 
-289 EDVIHSSIHHHEN
+289 
-302 ELIEEKSVQAE
+302 
-313 NSDSIQYG
+313 
-321 IQNNVEE
+321 NVEE
-328 KAVTDIEL
+328 SVEINQHSVTNSNEQI
-336 TLNPDVHLID
+336 
-346 EKIEEPRETEII
+346 KTE
-358 DPNDSIN
+358 
-365 LVTDYNELKVEESSE
+365 NEANKEES
-380 DKEPN
+380 EP
-385 ESYEKEYVSG
+385 KP
-395 EQNST
+395 
-400 EDEAVQLLEE
+400 
-410 IKKNG
+410 I
-415 YVTQNE
+415 
-421 ERTQIEQASDYEE
+421 
-434 EIQNETAEDSED
+434 
-446 MANLVV
+446 
-452 NEQLDSIEEESGSTS
+452 
-467 EQLQDDH
+467 
-474 KTIVEHSEHSI
+474 
-485 EETSKENQAMPEK
+485 
-498 TNEEKREKK
+498 EKRQKK
-507 RNFPFNV
+507 RHFPFNV

-528 IMRQLREMQSEAAAT
+528 IMRQLRELQNESAAT
-543 LEKVNQ
+543 VEKVNEEVEIKQ
-549 ETEAQS
+549 NEELSEDASLSEQSETLSIGRVQQSEIIAESITHEMTPEGIQDQTVLETEKS
-555 QTDENAASS
+555 KT
-564 IEREIVIEQHSIN
+564 EIN
-577 QHVNEIP
+577 LT
-584 SEQQIETKNEVTQT
+584 IETKNQI
-598 TGDNTDPMHKVTST
+598 D
-612 NDDNTDMKN
+612 
-621 EVTQTTDNNTDPM
+621 Q
-634 NEMTPTNDNNRD
+634 
-646 TMHEV
+646 
-651 TQTTEDNT
+651 
-659 EAMREVTLSSEDNTE
+659 A
-674 AMREVIPTTNV
+674 
-685 SIESSQNESVH
+685 
-696 EEIVENTFI
+696 
-705 KQMDEVI
+705 DEPQSL
-712 VEVSNLNETTPNQ
+712 EGQ
-725 YQEEP
+725 
-730 VMPPVLYELPEL
+730 PPVLYELPEL
-742 ELLTEPPV
+742 DLLVEPPI
-750 EQFNDGDWVEAQKEL
+750 EQFNDGDWVEDRKQL

-770 QNFNVG
+770 HNFNVG

-835 VPNRES
+835 VPNKES
-841 KPVYLRELVSE
+841 KPVYLRELVSQE
-852 DKFLQSESPLTVA
+852 KFMQSESPLTVA
-865 LGLDIGG
+865 LGLDIAG
-872 EPVFADISK
+872 EPVYADISK

-993 VIVIDELAD
+993 VIIIDELAD

-1131 AHDVDDELF
+1131 AQDVDDELF

-1167 RAARLVDLMFD
+1167 RAARLIDLMFD

-1193 LMTLEQFHSE
+1193 LITSFEEFRSE
-1203 E
+1203 

>member
-24 KPSDARVLQSHSI
+24 KPSDARVIQSHSI

-64 KEEQHHEVDTVF
+64 EQHEVDTVF
-76 QKPKNYDFWQNGPSQ
+76 QKQKNYDFWQNSASQPSN
-91 SSVQMNRENNQTSFK
+91 QMNREDNQTSFK
-106 QRDDIWQSSTHL
+106 KREDFLQSSTHL
-118 MNQTNREK
+118 MNQSNREK
-126 NQASYNQRE
+126 NQHSYNQRE
-135 DFWQNS
+135 DFWQGT
-141 TNSKNQLHKEE
+141 TNSKNQLHREE
-152 VQSVYKQQKNNFTRS
+152 VQSVYKQQKNNFTIS
-167 EASQQ
+167 EVTQQ
-172 TEKVIPEKEEKVDI
+172 TEKAIPEKEEKVDI

-204 IYGYQKPDNSTS
+204 IYGYQKPDSST
-216 EEPTEQYL
+216 
-224 KSNDGS
+224 N
-230 HEEIVQSQSGIV
+230 EEISDPLLKWDDASLEEKVQSQN
-242 SVEVNRIEQNQTTH
+242 EVNQIQQDQTFNEKQQNQ
-256 DNHLNLND
+256 ND
-264 SIESES
+264 SIESE
-270 EINSTPMKI
+270 ENSIILSK
-279 YNQNQSEELV
+279 NQNVEFV
-289 EDVIHSSIHHHEN
+289 EDVIQAKSQDYEMNETEVIEN
-302 ELIEEKSVQAE
+302 IEEKAAQTVL
-313 NSDSIQYG
+313 NSETIQNA
-321 IQNNVEE
+321 IQNNVED
-328 KAVTDIEL
+328 KVMSKIEI
-336 TLNPDVHLID
+336 TLDPDVHLID
-346 EKIEEPRETEII
+346 EKIEEPKATEFIANNVSTNLVK
-358 DPNDSIN
+358 DFYELRDEESNEDVERNDS
-365 LVTDYNELKVEESSE
+365 YK
-380 DKEPN
+380 
-385 ESYEKEYVSG
+385 KEYVS
-395 EQNST
+395 
-400 EDEAVQLLEE
+400 DELV
-410 IKKNG
+410 KMNG

-421 ERTQIEQASDYEE
+421 VRTQIEQVSNCEE
-434 EIQNETAEDSED
+434 EVQNETTEESMSEIQDSED
-446 MANLVV
+446 MENLVV
-452 NEQLDSIEEESGSTS
+452 NEQSYIEEEIVTTS
-467 EQLQDDH
+467 DQLQDDH
-474 KTIVEHSEHSI
+474 KTELSESSI
-485 EETSKENQAMPEK
+485 EEASQESQTTPEK
-498 TNEEKREKK
+498 TNDEKREKK

-514 MMLRSDVEASRKAN
+514 MMLRSDVEASRKAH
-528 IMRQLREMQSEAAAT
+528 IMKQLRELQSEAAAT
-543 LEKVNQ
+543 LEKVNK
-549 ETEAQS
+549 ETEVHS
-555 QTDENAASS
+555 LIDENPATS
-564 IEREIVIEQHSIN
+564 IESEIVIEQHNIDQS
-577 QHVNEIP
+577 VNESP
-584 SEQQIETKNEVTQT
+584 SEQQIETMHEATPTTDDNIETMHEVTPTKDGSTEMKYEVSPTTDDNAESKYEVSPITDDNTETMYEVTQ
-598 TGDNTDPMHKVTST
+598 T
-612 NDDNTDMKN
+612 NDDNTETKY
-621 EVTQTTDNNTDPM
+621 EVTS
-634 NEMTPTNDNNRD
+634 TNG
-646 TMHEV
+646 
-651 TQTTEDNT
+651 DNT
-659 EAMREVTLSSEDNTE
+659 ESL
-674 AMREVIPTTNV
+674 
-685 SIESSQNESVH
+685 QNERVC
-696 EEIVENTFI
+696 EEIVENTFV
-705 KQMDEVI
+705 KQTDEAI
-712 VEVSNLNETTPNQ
+712 SEEVNSNETTPNQ

-742 ELLTEPPV
+742 GLLAEPPV

-841 KPVYLRELVSE
+841 KPVFLSELVSK

-955 EEMDRRYDL
+955 DEMDRRYDL

>member
-1 MKKWLKSLFKGDSLN
+1 MKKWLKSLFKANSLN
-16 EMKNEIDE
+16 EIEEEFEE
-24 KPSDARVLQSHSI
+24 KPVEENVYQSHSI
-37 DIKKQDEFERPN
+37 EKKRNALSERPK
-49 FRFPLQLDDDVIVKE
+49 FRFPIDLD
-64 KEEQHHEVDTVF
+64 EELPTPEPEP
-76 QKPKNYDFWQNGPSQ
+76 KPKPELKPIKETKIEPVLKQ
-91 SSVQMNRENNQTSFK
+91 EKNN
-106 QRDDIWQSSTHL
+106 DIWNKSPNNLNKEYKPTYNQSNNFVRNTF
-118 MNQTNREK
+118 QTNQFGKSNLSSRLEK
-126 NQASYNQRE
+126 NQV
-135 DFWQNS
+135 
-141 TNSKNQLHKEE
+141 SKSEE
-152 VQSVYKQQKNNFTRS
+152 
-167 EASQQ
+167 EPA
-172 TEKVIPEKEEKVDI
+172 KVEKEEKVDI

-204 IYGYQKPDNSTS
+204 IYGYQKPPVKDEEVTDYDTSSTN
-216 EEPTEQYL
+216 E
-224 KSNDGS
+224 
-230 HEEIVQSQSGIV
+230 
-242 SVEVNRIEQNQTTH
+242 
-256 DNHLNLND
+256 
-264 SIESES
+264 
-270 EINSTPMKI
+270 EINSEVSQINNVIESSFRNDEIDTFNSKDNRRVG
-279 YNQNQSEELV
+279 NQDQEIIEVVNLPEKEEIQTESNQVESEEIQTEVKEEVPSEAYEIEAEVRNEEVQFETLGIEAEFEVKEEEVQSEAHEIEAEVEGKEEEVQSEAHEIEAEVKNEEVQFETLAIEANVEVKEEEVQSETHEIEAEVKNEEVQFETLGIEAEVEGKEEEVQSEAHEIEAEVKNEEVQPEIHQNVEKVELK
-289 EDVIHSSIHHHEN
+289 VIDESEADIKESKEESVHHESSTV
-302 ELIEEKSVQAE
+302 ES
-313 NSDSIQYG
+313 
-321 IQNNVEE
+321 NVEE
-328 KAVTDIEL
+328 TVE
-336 TLNPDVHLID
+336 
-346 EKIEEPRETEII
+346 
-358 DPNDSIN
+358 IN
-365 LVTDYNELKVEESSE
+365 LDLVTSS
-380 DKEPN
+380 
-385 ESYEKEYVSG
+385 
-395 EQNST
+395 
-400 EDEAVQLLEE
+400 
-410 IKKNG
+410 
-415 YVTQNE
+415 
-421 ERTQIEQASDYEE
+421 
-434 EIQNETAEDSED
+434 
-446 MANLVV
+446 
-452 NEQLDSIEEESGSTS
+452 NEQLKPEIEANGKES
-467 EQLQDDH
+467 EQ
-474 KTIVEHSEHSI
+474 KPV
-485 EETSKENQAMPEK
+485 
-498 TNEEKREKK
+498 EKRQKK
-507 RNFPFNV
+507 RHFPFNV
-514 MMLRSDVEASRKAN
+514 LMLKSDVDASRKAN
-528 IMRQLREMQSEAAAT
+528 IMRQLRELQKESAAT
-543 LEKVNQ
+543 VEKVNEEVESKQ
-549 ETEAQS
+549 VDQKIGNGTLSEQS
-555 QTDENAASS
+555 EQKIENVSLS
-564 IEREIVIEQHSIN
+564 EQNEQIIGNVSLSEQNDQKIENVSLSEQSEMVSLEN
-577 QHVNEIP
+577 KVQP
-584 SEQQIETKNEVTQT
+584 SEEAIEVFT
-598 TGDNTDPMHKVTST
+598 
-612 NDDNTDMKN
+612 
-621 EVTQTTDNNTDPM
+621 
-634 NEMTPTNDNNRD
+634 
-646 TMHEV
+646 HEK
-651 TQTTEDNT
+651 T
-659 EAMREVTLSSEDNTE
+659 
-674 AMREVIPTTNV
+674 
-685 SIESSQNESVH
+685 H
-696 EEIVENTFI
+696 EEINHQTVLETESETDTNLT
-705 KQMDEVI
+705 EVT
-712 VEVSNLNETTPNQ
+712 VQNNEHQSTGNEVLN
-725 YQEEP
+725 
-730 VMPPVLYELPEL
+730 MPPVLYELPEL
-742 ELLTEPPV
+742 DLLVEPPI
-750 EQFNDGDWVEAQKEL
+750 EQFNDGDWVEGQKHL

-770 QNFNVG
+770 HNFNVG

-835 VPNRES
+835 VPNKES
-841 KPVYLRELVSE
+841 KPVYLRELVSQ

-872 EPVFADISK
+872 DPVYADISK

-955 EEMDRRYDL
+955 DEMDRRYDL

-993 VIVIDELAD
+993 VIIIDELAD

-1131 AHDVDDELF
+1131 AQDVDDELF

-1167 RAARLVDLMFD
+1167 RAARLIDLMFD
-1178 HGIVSNQNGSKPRDV
+1178 HGIVSNQNGSKPRVV
-1193 LMTLEQFHSE
+1193 LITSLEEFRSE
-1203 E
+1203 

>member
-1 MKKWLKSLFKGDSLN
+1 MKKWLKSLFKGDNLN
-16 EMKNEIDE
+16 EIKDEIDE

-37 DIKKQDEFERPN
+37 DMKKQDEFERPN
-49 FRFPLQLDDDVIVKE
+49 FRFPLQLDDDVIL
-64 KEEQHHEVDTVF
+64 KEEQLDEVDTVF
-76 QKPKNYDFWQNGPSQ
+76 QKQKNYDFWQNSSSQ
-91 SSVQMNRENNQTSFK
+91 STNQINREENQTSFK
-106 QRDDIWQSSTHL
+106 QREDVWQSSSQL
-118 MNQTNREK
+118 MKQSNREK
-126 NQASYNQRE
+126 IQHTYNQRE
-135 DFWQNS
+135 DFWQDS
-141 TNSKNQLHKEE
+141 TNSKNQIHREE
-152 VQSVYKQQKNNFTRS
+152 VQSVYKQNNNFTKS
-167 EASQQ
+167 EETHQ
-172 TEKVIPEKEEKVDI
+172 TERTEPEKEEKVDI

-204 IYGYQKPDNSTS
+204 IYGYQKPVSSAN
-216 EEPTEQYL
+216 EEQTDQFL
-224 KSNDGS
+224 KSDDAS
-230 HEEIVQSQSGIV
+230 LEETVQSQSEVI
-242 SVEVNRIEQNQTTH
+242 SVEVNRIEQN
-256 DNHLNLND
+256 D
-264 SIESES
+264 SIESEV
-270 EINSTPMKI
+270 NSSPVI
-279 YNQNQSEELV
+279 LSNQNQSEEVV
-289 EDVIHSSIHHHEN
+289 EDVIQANMTHQDHEMN
-302 ELIEEKSVQAE
+302 EMREIERIEEKSVQADH
-313 NSDSIQYG
+313 NSDSLQLG
-321 IQNNVEE
+321 IQNKVEVE
-328 KAVTDIEL
+328 IAIVDLEHKPDSHVPLIE
-336 TLNPDVHLID
+336 
-346 EKIEEPRETEII
+346 EEIEEPKVAEFI
-358 DPNDSIN
+358 DTNDSTNI
-365 LVTDYNELKVEESSE
+365 VTDYYELKVEESRIQESE
-380 DKEPN
+380 AEELN
-385 ESYEKEYVSG
+385 ESYVNEFVSN
-395 EQNST
+395 EQNNT
-400 EDEAVQLLEE
+400 EDEAVEVLEE

-415 YVTQNE
+415 YVTQKE
-421 ERTQIEQASDYEE
+421 DSTHIEQVSDSEE
-434 EIQNETAEDSED
+434 EVPNGTTNENKVQIEDSED
-446 MANLVV
+446 MENLVV
-452 NEQLDSIEEESGSTS
+452 NEQLDSTKEEIVIASD
-467 EQLQDDH
+467 QLQSEH
-474 KTIVEHSEHSI
+474 KTIVEHSEPSI
-485 EETSKENQAMPEK
+485 EGEASQVSQAAPEK
-498 TNEEKREKK
+498 HNEEKGEKK

-543 LEKVNQ
+543 LEKVNK
-549 ETEAQS
+549 ETEIQE
-555 QTDENAASS
+555 QTAENATPSLES
-564 IEREIVIEQHSIN
+564 GIVNEQHN
-577 QHVNEIP
+577 LVDHVNENS
-584 SEQQIETKNEVTQT
+584 SEQQIET
-598 TGDNTDPMHKVTST
+598 
-612 NDDNTDMKN
+612 
-621 EVTQTTDNNTDPM
+621 
-634 NEMTPTNDNNRD
+634 

-651 TQTTEDNT
+651 VQAKDEN
-659 EAMREVTLSSEDNTE
+659 
-674 AMREVIPTTNV
+674 
-685 SIESSQNESVH
+685 IESLQVESVH
-696 EEIVENTFI
+696 EERIENGLT
-705 KQMDEVI
+705 KQTDEAKI
-712 VEVSNLNETTPNQ
+712 ETIHSIETTPIQ
-725 YQEEP
+725 QHEEP

-742 ELLTEPPV
+742 DLLKVPPV

-841 KPVYLRELVSE
+841 KPVYLSELVSE
-852 DKFLQSESPLTVA
+852 EKFLQSESPLTVA

>member
-1 MKKWLKSLFKGDSLN
+1 MKKWLKSLFKANSLN
-16 EMKNEIDE
+16 EIEEEFEERFEE
-24 KPSDARVLQSHSI
+24 KPVEEKLYQSHSI
-37 DIKKQDEFERPN
+37 EKKRNALHERPK
-49 FRFPLQLDDDVIVKE
+49 FRFPIELDEELSTPKPIKE
-64 KEEQHHEVDTVF
+64 TKVEPV
-76 QKPKNYDFWQNGPSQ
+76 
-91 SSVQMNRENNQTSFK
+91 FK
-106 QRDDIWQSSTHL
+106 QQKNDDIWQKSPNSLNKEEYKPTYNQSNNFVKNTFQSNHYDKSNLSSRL
-118 MNQTNREK
+118 EK
-126 NQASYNQRE
+126 NQI
-135 DFWQNS
+135 
-141 TNSKNQLHKEE
+141 SK
-152 VQSVYKQQKNNFTRS
+152 S
-167 EASQQ
+167 EQEPS
-172 TEKVIPEKEEKVDI
+172 KVEKEEKVDI

-204 IYGYQKPDNSTS
+204 IYGYQKSPIKEDNFTDSDLSST
-216 EEPTEQYL
+216 
-224 KSNDGS
+224 N
-230 HEEIVQSQSGIV
+230 EEIRVEASQV
-242 SVEVNRIEQNQTTH
+242 NNVLENVEIDTFEK
-256 DNHLNLND
+256 
-264 SIESES
+264 ESFV
-270 EINSTPMKI
+270 
-279 YNQNQSEELV
+279 NQNQEIIEVLNLVEEEIQPEANQVENEELGDVVHQNEIEHALIVEDVQLETHEIEAEEKNEDIEPEIHHVEVENEEKNEVEQFEAYQIEPEVEVRDEEVQLETIKIKAENEVEIEEVQHEADALVKLDV
-289 EDVIHSSIHHHEN
+289 EDVIEQNESNEHKVETLVQFDEN
-302 ELIEEKSVQAE
+302 EDKGTEL
-313 NSDSIQYG
+313 
-321 IQNNVEE
+321 IQNNEEYKVES
-328 KAVTDIEL
+328 EL
-336 TLNPDVHLID
+336 TDESDVVIKEIKEEVVQHESSTVDSKVEGSVEINQHSVANSN
-346 EKIEEPRETEII
+346 EQIKTEIEANKEETEPKPI
-358 DPNDSIN
+358 
-365 LVTDYNELKVEESSE
+365 
-380 DKEPN
+380 
-385 ESYEKEYVSG
+385 
-395 EQNST
+395 
-400 EDEAVQLLEE
+400 
-410 IKKNG
+410 
-415 YVTQNE
+415 
-421 ERTQIEQASDYEE
+421 
-434 EIQNETAEDSED
+434 
-446 MANLVV
+446 
-452 NEQLDSIEEESGSTS
+452 
-467 EQLQDDH
+467 
-474 KTIVEHSEHSI
+474 
-485 EETSKENQAMPEK
+485 
-498 TNEEKREKK
+498 EKRQKK
-507 RNFPFNV
+507 RHFPFNV

-528 IMRQLREMQSEAAAT
+528 IMRQLRELQNESAAT
-543 LEKVNQ
+543 VEKVNEEVEANQ
-549 ETEAQS
+549 NEQMIEKASLPEQSGILSSEKVQPSAINDEVIINENTPEEIQNQSVLENVESKPETNLTEEIN
-555 QTDENAASS
+555 QTDE
-564 IEREIVIEQHSIN
+564 RQ
-577 QHVNEIP
+577 
-584 SEQQIETKNEVTQT
+584 
-598 TGDNTDPMHKVTST
+598 G
-612 NDDNTDMKN
+612 
-621 EVTQTTDNNTDPM
+621 
-634 NEMTPTNDNNRD
+634 
-646 TMHEV
+646 
-651 TQTTEDNT
+651 
-659 EAMREVTLSSEDNTE
+659 L
-674 AMREVIPTTNV
+674 
-685 SIESSQNESVH
+685 
-696 EEIVENTFI
+696 EE
-705 KQMDEVI
+705 
-712 VEVSNLNETTPNQ
+712 L
-725 YQEEP
+725 
-730 VMPPVLYELPEL
+730 PPVLYELPEL
-742 ELLTEPPV
+742 ELLVEPPI
-750 EQFNDGDWVEAQKEL
+750 EQFNDGDWVEDQKQL

-835 VPNRES
+835 VPNKES
-841 KPVYLRELVSE
+841 KPVYLRELVSQ

-872 EPVFADISK
+872 DPVYADISK

-955 EEMDRRYDL
+955 DEMDRRYDL

-993 VIVIDELAD
+993 VIIIDELAD

-1131 AHDVDDELF
+1131 AQDVDDELF
-1140 EEAVEFVIDQ
+1140 EEAVEFVIVQ

-1167 RAARLVDLMFD
+1167 RAARLIDLMFD

-1193 LMTLEQFHSE
+1193 LITLEEFRSE
-1203 E
+1203 

>member
-1 MKKWLKSLFKGDSLN
+1 MKNWLKSLFKANSLN
-16 EMKNEIDE
+16 EMEEEFEEGFKE
-24 KPSDARVLQSHSI
+24 KPVEEKVYQSHSI
-37 DIKKQDEFERPN
+37 EKKRNASHERPK
-49 FRFPLQLDDDVIVKE
+49 FRFPIELDEEIPAPKPIKE
-64 KEEQHHEVDTVF
+64 T
-76 QKPKNYDFWQNGPSQ
+76 KNEP
-91 SSVQMNRENNQTSFK
+91 VLK
-106 QRDDIWQSSTHL
+106 QEKNDDIWQKSPNSLKKEYKPTYNQSNNFIRNTLQSNTSQSNTSQSTQYDKSNLSSRL
-118 MNQTNREK
+118 EK
-126 NQASYNQRE
+126 NQV
-135 DFWQNS
+135 
-141 TNSKNQLHKEE
+141 SKSEE
-152 VQSVYKQQKNNFTRS
+152 EPV
-167 EASQQ
+167 
-172 TEKVIPEKEEKVDI
+172 KVEKEEKVDI

-204 IYGYQKPDNSTS
+204 IYGYQKPTIKEENTTAVNLSSTK
-216 EEPTEQYL
+216 EEMRDEASQINNVLETSFEKVEIDTFENRSFGNQNQGIIEVL
-224 KSNDGS
+224 ELVEK
-230 HEEIVQSQSGIV
+230 EESQTAANQV
-242 SVEVNRIEQNQTTH
+242 ENEELHVEVHQSEIEHEVEDVQAEVHQSEIEHEVEETNEDLEREVHQVEAEDEETNEVVQLVVHPIETEAEVKDEVQLETLKIETEAAVKKEEVQFGTLKIEAETAVKEEEVQFETLKIESEAAVKEEEVQLETLKIESEAAVQHEVNIHGSDLASIKEDKENDDFTLNMEDIIEQNDSNNH
-256 DNHLNLND
+256 D
-264 SIESES
+264 E
-270 EINSTPMKI
+270 T
-279 YNQNQSEELV
+279 LV
-289 EDVIHSSIHHHEN
+289 QYDEN
-302 ELIEEKSVQAE
+302 EDKGIDSVQNNE
-313 NSDSIQYG
+313 VYEVEPELTDEVIKEIKEETVQHESS
-321 IQNNVEE
+321 NVE
-328 KAVTDIEL
+328 
-336 TLNPDVHLID
+336 
-346 EKIEEPRETEII
+346 
-358 DPNDSIN
+358 S
-365 LVTDYNELKVEESSE
+365 KVEESVGI
-380 DKEPN
+380 N
-385 ESYEKEYVSG
+385 
-395 EQNST
+395 QH
-400 EDEAVQLLEE
+400 
-410 IKKNG
+410 
-415 YVTQNE
+415 
-421 ERTQIEQASDYEE
+421 SDTN
-434 EIQNETAEDSED
+434 I
-446 MANLVV
+446 
-452 NEQLDSIEEESGSTS
+452 NEQIKPEIEANQEES
-467 EQLQDDH
+467 EP
-474 KTIVEHSEHSI
+474 KPI
-485 EETSKENQAMPEK
+485 
-498 TNEEKREKK
+498 EKRQKK
-507 RNFPFNV
+507 RHFPFNV
-514 MMLRSDVEASRKAN
+514 MMLRSDVESSRKAN
-528 IMRQLREMQSEAAAT
+528 IMRQLRELQSESAAT
-543 LEKVNQ
+543 VEKVNEEVETKHNELMIENANLSVQ
-549 ETEAQS
+549 SETLSIEKVQPSEIISEAITQEFTPEGIQNKPVLETEES
-555 QTDENAASS
+555 KTETNLTKENVQTDEPQS
-564 IEREIVIEQHSIN
+564 
-577 QHVNEIP
+577 
-584 SEQQIETKNEVTQT
+584 
-598 TGDNTDPMHKVTST
+598 
-612 NDDNTDMKN
+612 
-621 EVTQTTDNNTDPM
+621 
-634 NEMTPTNDNNRD
+634 
-646 TMHEV
+646 
-651 TQTTEDNT
+651 
-659 EAMREVTLSSEDNTE
+659 L
-674 AMREVIPTTNV
+674 
-685 SIESSQNESVH
+685 
-696 EEIVENTFI
+696 EE
-705 KQMDEVI
+705 
-712 VEVSNLNETTPNQ
+712 
-725 YQEEP
+725 
-730 VMPPVLYELPEL
+730 MPPVLYELPEL
-742 ELLTEPPV
+742 DLLVDPPM
-750 EQFNDGDWVEAQKEL
+750 EQFNDGDWVEDQKQL

-770 QNFNVG
+770 HNFNVG

-835 VPNRES
+835 VPNKES
-841 KPVYLRELVSE
+841 KPVYLRELVSQ

-872 EPVFADISK
+872 DPVYADISK

-955 EEMDRRYDL
+955 DEMDRRYDL

-993 VIVIDELAD
+993 VIIIDELAD

-1131 AHDVDDELF
+1131 AQDVDDELF

-1167 RAARLVDLMFD
+1167 RAARLIDLMFD

-1193 LMTLEQFHSE
+1193 LITSLEEIRSE
-1203 E
+1203 

>member
-1 MKKWLKSLFKGDSLN
+1 MKNWLKSLFKANSLN
-16 EMKNEIDE
+16 EIEEEFEEGFKE
-24 KPSDARVLQSHSI
+24 KPVEEKVYQSHSI
-37 DIKKQDEFERPN
+37 EKKRNASHERPK
-49 FRFPLQLDDDVIVKE
+49 FRFPIELDEEIPAPKPIKGTKNEPVLKQE
-64 KEEQHHEVDTVF
+64 K
-76 QKPKNYDFWQNGPSQ
+76 N
-91 SSVQMNRENNQTSFK
+91 
-106 QRDDIWQSSTHL
+106 DDIWQKSPNSFKKEYKPTYNQSNNFIRNTLQSNTLQSTQYDKSNLSSRL
-118 MNQTNREK
+118 EK
-126 NQASYNQRE
+126 NQV
-135 DFWQNS
+135 
-141 TNSKNQLHKEE
+141 SKSEE
-152 VQSVYKQQKNNFTRS
+152 EPV
-167 EASQQ
+167 
-172 TEKVIPEKEEKVDI
+172 KVEKEEKVDI

-204 IYGYQKPDNSTS
+204 IYGYQKPTIKEENTTASNLSSTK
-216 EEPTEQYL
+216 EEMRVEASQINNVLETSFE
-224 KSNDGS
+224 KVEIDTFEKGS
-230 HEEIVQSQSGIV
+230 LG
-242 SVEVNRIEQNQTTH
+242 
-256 DNHLNLND
+256 
-264 SIESES
+264 
-270 EINSTPMKI
+270 
-279 YNQNQSEELV
+279 NQNQEIIEVLDLVEKEEIQTEANQVENKELHVEVHQSEIEHEVEDLQVEVHQNEIEHEVDDVQAEVHQSEIEHEVEDLQAEVHQNEIEHEV
-289 EDVIHSSIHHHEN
+289 EDVQAEVHQSEIEHEVEETNEDLEPEVHQVEAEDEETNEVVQLVENPIETEAEVKEEEVQLETLKIEAEAEVQHEVNIHEWNLASIKEDKENDDFTLNMEDIIEENDSNDHVETLVQYDEN
-302 ELIEEKSVQAE
+302 EDK
-313 NSDSIQYG
+313 G
-321 IQNNVEE
+321 IDPVQNNEVYEVES
-328 KAVTDIEL
+328 EL
-336 TLNPDVHLID
+336 TD
-346 EKIEEPRETEII
+346 EVIKEIKEEAVQHESSNVE
-358 DPNDSIN
+358 S
-365 LVTDYNELKVEESSE
+365 KVEESVE
-380 DKEPN
+380 INQHADT
-385 ESYEKEYVSG
+385 
-395 EQNST
+395 NS
-400 EDEAVQLLEE
+400 
-410 IKKNG
+410 
-415 YVTQNE
+415 
-421 ERTQIEQASDYEE
+421 
-434 EIQNETAEDSED
+434 
-446 MANLVV
+446 
-452 NEQLDSIEEESGSTS
+452 NEQIKTEIEVNKEES
-467 EQLQDDH
+467 EP
-474 KTIVEHSEHSI
+474 KPI
-485 EETSKENQAMPEK
+485 
-498 TNEEKREKK
+498 EKRQKK
-507 RNFPFNV
+507 RHFPFNV
-514 MMLRSDVEASRKAN
+514 MMLKSDVEASRKTN
-528 IMRQLREMQSEAAAT
+528 IMRQLRELQNESAAT
-543 LEKVNQ
+543 VEKVNEEV
-549 ETEAQS
+549 ETKHNEQMIENASLSVQSEILSLEVVQPSEIIGEAITHENTSEGIQVQPVLES
-555 QTDENAASS
+555 EESNTETNLTKEIVQTDEPQS
-564 IEREIVIEQHSIN
+564 
-577 QHVNEIP
+577 
-584 SEQQIETKNEVTQT
+584 
-598 TGDNTDPMHKVTST
+598 
-612 NDDNTDMKN
+612 
-621 EVTQTTDNNTDPM
+621 
-634 NEMTPTNDNNRD
+634 
-646 TMHEV
+646 
-651 TQTTEDNT
+651 
-659 EAMREVTLSSEDNTE
+659 L
-674 AMREVIPTTNV
+674 
-685 SIESSQNESVH
+685 
-696 EEIVENTFI
+696 EE
-705 KQMDEVI
+705 
-712 VEVSNLNETTPNQ
+712 L
-725 YQEEP
+725 
-730 VMPPVLYELPEL
+730 PPVLYELPEL
-742 ELLTEPPV
+742 DLLVDPPM
-750 EQFNDGDWVEAQKEL
+750 EQFNDGDWVEDQKQL

-770 QNFNVG
+770 HNFNVG

-835 VPNRES
+835 VPNKES
-841 KPVYLRELVSE
+841 KPVYLRELVSQ

-872 EPVFADISK
+872 DPVYADISK

-955 EEMDRRYDL
+955 DEMDRRYDL

-993 VIVIDELAD
+993 VIIIDELAD

-1131 AHDVDDELF
+1131 AQDVDDELF

-1167 RAARLVDLMFD
+1167 RAARLIDLMFD
-1178 HGIVSNQNGSKPRDV
+1178 HGIVSSQNGSKPRDV
-1193 LMTLEQFHSE
+1193 LITSLEEIRSE
-1203 E
+1203 

>member
-16 EMKNEIDE
+16 EMKDEIDE

-37 DIKKQDEFERPN
+37 DIKKQDEVERPN
-49 FRFPLQLDDDVIVKE
+49 FRFPLQLDDDVII
-64 KEEQHHEVDTVF
+64 KEEQDHDVDAVF
-76 QKPKNYDFWQNGPSQ
+76 QKQKNYDFWQNNSSQ
-91 SSVQMNRENNQTSFK
+91 STNYNQINRENQTSFK
-106 QRDDIWQSSTHL
+106 QRDDFWHSSS
-118 MNQTNREK
+118 NVVSQTNREK
-126 NQASYNQRE
+126 IQPSFNQRD
-135 DFWQNS
+135 DFWQDS
-141 TNSKNQLHKEE
+141 TNSKNQLHREE
-152 VQSVYKQQKNNFTRS
+152 VQSVYKQQKHNFTRS
-167 EASQQ
+167 EETHQ
-172 TEKVIPEKEEKVDI
+172 TEKAVPEKEEKVDI

-204 IYGYQKPDNSTS
+204 IYGYQKPDNSVNEVQS
-216 EEPTEQYL
+216 DQLLKREVGAIEE
-224 KSNDGS
+224 
-230 HEEIVQSQSGIV
+230 VQSQPEV
-242 SVEVNRIEQNQTTH
+242 MTVEVNQIEQNQTAH
-256 DNHLNLND
+256 NYHQNQQD
-264 SIESES
+264 SIESEV
-270 EINSTPMKI
+270 NSTPSILFDEK
-279 YNQNQSEELV
+279 QSEELLN
-289 EDVIHSSIHHHEN
+289 DITQDNLPHHDYENN
-302 ELIEEKSVQAE
+302 ELKEIEIIEEKSGQEDHHSEAMQHE
-313 NSDSIQYG
+313 IH
-321 IQNNVEE
+321 NNVEV
-328 KAVTDIEL
+328 VTDMKQTPDPVVPLIE
-336 TLNPDVHLID
+336 
-346 EKIEEPRETEII
+346 EEIEEPKVTEVI
-358 DPNDSIN
+358 DTIDSTN
-365 LVTDYNELKVEESSE
+365 LVTDYYELKDEESSIQE
-380 DKEPN
+380 RETKEFNESYDKEPVSN
-385 ESYEKEYVSG
+385 EQY
-395 EQNST
+395 NT
-400 EDEAVQLLEE
+400 EDEAVEVLKE
-410 IKKNG
+410 IIKNG
-415 YVTQNE
+415 YVTQE
-421 ERTQIEQASDYEE
+421 EDIILKEQVSDCEDEVHNGTTESMIQIDNSEE
-434 EIQNETAEDSED
+434 
-446 MANLVV
+446 MGNLVV
-452 NEQLDSIEEESGSTS
+452 NKQLDSAEEEIVTTS
-467 EQLQDDH
+467 NQLQNEQE
-474 KTIVEHSEHSI
+474 TIVEQSEPSI
-485 EETSKENQAMPEK
+485 EEASQVSQVAPEK
-498 TNEEKREKK
+498 NNEEKREKK

-528 IMRQLREMQSEAAAT
+528 IMRQLRELQSEAAAT
-543 LEKVNQ
+543 LEKVDE
-549 ETEAQS
+549 ETEVPGQKAQNES
-555 QTDENAASS
+555 KSLES
-564 IEREIVIEQHSIN
+564 EIVKEQQSVEN
-577 QHVNEIP
+577 HVNESP
-584 SEQQIETKNEVTQT
+584 SVKQIDTIHEITQT
-598 TGDNTDPMHKVTST
+598 K
-612 NDDNTDMKN
+612 DDM
-621 EVTQTTDNNTDPM
+621 V
-634 NEMTPTNDNNRD
+634 
-646 TMHEV
+646 
-651 TQTTEDNT
+651 
-659 EAMREVTLSSEDNTE
+659 
-674 AMREVIPTTNV
+674 
-685 SIESSQNESVH
+685 ESLQYESVH
-696 EEIVENTFI
+696 EEIIENALE
-705 KQMDEVI
+705 KQIDEVI
-712 VEVSNLNETTPNQ
+712 VETVDSIETTPNQ
-725 YQEEP
+725 DQEEP

-742 ELLTEPPV
+742 DLLTEPPV
-750 EQFNDGDWVEAQKEL
+750 EQFNDGDWVESQKEL

-790 FEVQPDPGVKVNK
+790 FEVQPEPGVKVNK

-955 EEMDRRYDL
+955 DEMDRRYDL

-1131 AHDVDDELF
+1131 AHEVDDELF

>member
-1 MKKWLKSLFKGDSLN
+1 MKKWLKSLFKANSLN
-16 EMKNEIDE
+16 EIEEEFEEGFEE
-24 KPSDARVLQSHSI
+24 KPVEEKVYQSHSI
-37 DIKKQDEFERPN
+37 EKKRNALQERPK
-49 FRFPLQLDDDVIVKE
+49 FRFPIELDEELPSPKPIKE
-64 KEEQHHEVDTVF
+64 TKIEPV
-76 QKPKNYDFWQNGPSQ
+76 
-91 SSVQMNRENNQTSFK
+91 FK
-106 QRDDIWQSSTHL
+106 QEKNDDIWKKSLNNLNKEYKPTYNQSNKFVSNTFQS
-118 MNQTNREK
+118 NQFDKSNLSSRLEK
-126 NQASYNQRE
+126 NQV
-135 DFWQNS
+135 
-141 TNSKNQLHKEE
+141 SKSEE
-152 VQSVYKQQKNNFTRS
+152 
-167 EASQQ
+167 EPA
-172 TEKVIPEKEEKVDI
+172 KVEKEEKVDI

-204 IYGYQKPDNSTS
+204 IYGYQKPPIKGENATDYDISSTI
-216 EEPTEQYL
+216 EEMRVES
-224 KSNDGS
+224 SNVLENLFEKVESNIFEKGS
-230 HEEIVQSQSGIV
+230 FG
-242 SVEVNRIEQNQTTH
+242 
-256 DNHLNLND
+256 
-264 SIESES
+264 
-270 EINSTPMKI
+270 
-279 YNQNQSEELV
+279 NQNQ
-289 EDVIHSSIHHHEN
+289 
-302 ELIEEKSVQAE
+302 
-313 NSDSIQYG
+313 
-321 IQNNVEE
+321 
-328 KAVTDIEL
+328 
-336 TLNPDVHLID
+336 
-346 EKIEEPRETEII
+346 EII
-358 DPNDSIN
+358 DVFN
-365 LVTDYNELKVEESSE
+365 LVEKEGLQTSASQFENEDSQAEVHQNEIQTALKDEEVQLETPEIEAEVLQLETEVEETNEVVQDDAHQVETAMEVKDEEVQLETPIEVEAEEKNEDLEAEVFQLEDEVEETNEVVKQGAHQIETVVDVKDEVQLETLKIEVEAEVEIEEAQPEVSIHESNDHKVDTLVQFNENEDKGIDLVQNNEENDVESGLTNESDVNLKEIKEEEVQHENSIVEAKVEESVE
-380 DKEPN
+380 IN
-385 ESYEKEYVSG
+385 QHAVT
-395 EQNST
+395 NS
-400 EDEAVQLLEE
+400 
-410 IKKNG
+410 
-415 YVTQNE
+415 
-421 ERTQIEQASDYEE
+421 
-434 EIQNETAEDSED
+434 
-446 MANLVV
+446 
-452 NEQLDSIEEESGSTS
+452 NEQIKIENEVNKEES
-467 EQLQDDH
+467 DP
-474 KTIVEHSEHSI
+474 KPI
-485 EETSKENQAMPEK
+485 
-498 TNEEKREKK
+498 EKRQKK
-507 RNFPFNV
+507 RHFPFNV

-528 IMRQLREMQSEAAAT
+528 IMRQLRELQNESAAT
-543 LEKVNQ
+543 VEKVNEEVEIKQ
-549 ETEAQS
+549 NEQLI
-555 QTDENAASS
+555 ENASLSEQSEILSS
-564 IEREIVIEQHSIN
+564 KKVQ
-577 QHVNEIP
+577 P
-584 SEQQIETKNEVTQT
+584 SEIIAEPITNDKTPEGIQDQKVLEPEESKIETNLTMETKNQIDQT
-598 TGDNTDPMHKVTST
+598 
-612 NDDNTDMKN
+612 N
-621 EVTQTTDNNTDPM
+621 EP
-634 NEMTPTNDNNRD
+634 
-646 TMHEV
+646 
-651 TQTTEDNT
+651 
-659 EAMREVTLSSEDNTE
+659 
-674 AMREVIPTTNV
+674 
-685 SIESSQNESVH
+685 ESL
-696 EEIVENTFI
+696 VE
-705 KQMDEVI
+705 Q
-712 VEVSNLNETTPNQ
+712 
-725 YQEEP
+725 
-730 VMPPVLYELPEL
+730 PPVLYELPEL
-742 ELLTEPPV
+742 DLLVEPPI
-750 EQFNDGDWVEAQKEL
+750 EQFNDGDWVEDQKQL

-770 QNFNVG
+770 HNFNVG

-835 VPNRES
+835 VPNKES
-841 KPVYLRELVSE
+841 KPVYLRELVSQ

-872 EPVFADISK
+872 EPVYADISK

-993 VIVIDELAD
+993 VIIIDELAD

-1131 AHDVDDELF
+1131 AQDVDDELF

-1167 RAARLVDLMFD
+1167 RAARLIDLMFD

-1193 LMTLEQFHSE
+1193 LITSLEEIRSE
-1203 E
+1203 

>member
-1 MKKWLKSLFKGDSLN
+1 MKNWLKSLFKANSLN
-16 EMKNEIDE
+16 EIEEEFEEAFEE
-24 KPSDARVLQSHSI
+24 KPVEEKVYQSHSI
-37 DIKKQDEFERPN
+37 EKKRNALHERPK
-49 FRFPLQLDDDVIVKE
+49 FRFPIELDEELPSPKPIKEAKIEPVFKQEKNNVILNKSPNKLNKE
-64 KEEQHHEVDTVF
+64 YKPTYNQSNNFVSNTF
-76 QKPKNYDFWQNGPSQ
+76 Q
-91 SSVQMNRENNQTSFK
+91 NNQFDKSNL
-106 QRDDIWQSSTHL
+106 SSRL
-118 MNQTNREK
+118 EK
-126 NQASYNQRE
+126 NQV
-135 DFWQNS
+135 
-141 TNSKNQLHKEE
+141 SKSEEELVKVEKE
-152 VQSVYKQQKNNFTRS
+152 
-167 EASQQ
+167 
-172 TEKVIPEKEEKVDI
+172 EKEEKVDI

-204 IYGYQKPDNSTS
+204 IYGYQKPPIKVENATDSDISSTKEEMRVEASQINNVLENSFEKVEIDTLEKES
-216 EEPTEQYL
+216 IGNQNQEKIEVLNLLEKEEIQAAANQVENEYL
-224 KSNDGS
+224 QAVVHHNEIESSLKVEDIQLET
-230 HEEIVQSQSGIV
+230 HEIEAEEKKIEDLEAEVEAKNEIVQHDVHQIETA
-242 SVEVNRIEQNQTTH
+242 VEVKDVEVQLETHEIGVVENYQDLEAEDDKTNEVVQHEALQIEPAVEVKDEVVQLETLKIETEAEVEIEEAQPEVFIHESVPASIKEDRENDEQNLVNLNLEDNIEQNES
-256 DNHLNLND
+256 ND
-264 SIESES
+264 HNVETLVQVDENEDKGIDLVQNNEENDVESELTYES
-270 EINSTPMKI
+270 DVNLKEIKEEAVQHENST
-279 YNQNQSEELV
+279 V
-289 EDVIHSSIHHHEN
+289 ES
-302 ELIEEKSVQAE
+302 
-313 NSDSIQYG
+313 
-321 IQNNVEE
+321 
-328 KAVTDIEL
+328 
-336 TLNPDVHLID
+336 
-346 EKIEEPRETEII
+346 
-358 DPNDSIN
+358 
-365 LVTDYNELKVEESSE
+365 KVEESVEINQHAVTNSNE
-380 DKEPN
+380 QIKTENEANKEESEPN
-385 ESYEKEYVSG
+385 P
-395 EQNST
+395 
-400 EDEAVQLLEE
+400 
-410 IKKNG
+410 I
-415 YVTQNE
+415 
-421 ERTQIEQASDYEE
+421 
-434 EIQNETAEDSED
+434 
-446 MANLVV
+446 
-452 NEQLDSIEEESGSTS
+452 
-467 EQLQDDH
+467 
-474 KTIVEHSEHSI
+474 
-485 EETSKENQAMPEK
+485 
-498 TNEEKREKK
+498 EKRQKK
-507 RNFPFNV
+507 RHFPFNV

-528 IMRQLREMQSEAAAT
+528 IMRQLRELQNESAAT
-543 LEKVNQ
+543 VEKVNEEVEIKQ
-549 ETEAQS
+549 NEQLIENDSLSEQSEILSSEKVQPSKIIAEANTHEHTSEVIHDQPVLETEESNTDTNLTLETKNQIV
-555 QTDENAASS
+555 QTDEPQSLD
-564 IEREIVIEQHSIN
+564 EQ
-577 QHVNEIP
+577 
-584 SEQQIETKNEVTQT
+584 
-598 TGDNTDPMHKVTST
+598 
-612 NDDNTDMKN
+612 
-621 EVTQTTDNNTDPM
+621 
-634 NEMTPTNDNNRD
+634 
-646 TMHEV
+646 
-651 TQTTEDNT
+651 
-659 EAMREVTLSSEDNTE
+659 
-674 AMREVIPTTNV
+674 
-685 SIESSQNESVH
+685 
-696 EEIVENTFI
+696 
-705 KQMDEVI
+705 
-712 VEVSNLNETTPNQ
+712 
-725 YQEEP
+725 
-730 VMPPVLYELPEL
+730 PPVLYELPEL
-742 ELLTEPPV
+742 DLLVEPPI
-750 EQFNDGDWVEAQKEL
+750 EQFNDGDWVEDQKQL

-770 QNFNVG
+770 HNFNVG
-776 AKVIAATQGPTVTR
+776 ARVIAATQGPTVTR
-790 FEVQPDPGVKVNK
+790 FEVQPEPGVKVNK

-835 VPNRES
+835 VPNKES
-841 KPVYLRELVSE
+841 KPVYLRELVSQ

-872 EPVFADISK
+872 EPVYADISK

-955 EEMDRRYDL
+955 DEMDRRYDL

-993 VIVIDELAD
+993 VIIIDELAD

-1131 AHDVDDELF
+1131 AQDVDDELF

-1167 RAARLVDLMFD
+1167 RAARLIDLMFD
-1178 HGIVSNQNGSKPRDV
+1178 HGIVSNQNGSKPREV
-1193 LMTLEQFHSE
+1193 LITSFEEFRSE
-1203 E
+1203 R

>member
-1 MKKWLKSLFKGDSLN
+1 MKNWLKSLFKANSL
-16 EMKNEIDE
+16 KEIEEEYEETPVEE
-24 KPSDARVLQSHSI
+24 KVYQSHSI
-37 DIKKQDEFERPN
+37 EKKRNAILERPK
-49 FRFPLQLDDDVIVKE
+49 FRFPIELDEELPKSKTIVETKDE
-64 KEEQHHEVDTVF
+64 PVVQQVKHD
-76 QKPKNYDFWQNGPSQ
+76 DFWGKSPNKINKEYKQPTYNQ
-91 SSVQMNRENNQTSFK
+91 SNIFRSSDFQSNNLESSKIQSNNFQTSKF
-106 QRDDIWQSSTHL
+106 QSNQYDRSNLSTRL
-118 MNQTNREK
+118 EK
-126 NQASYNQRE
+126 NEITNNEE
-135 DFWQNS
+135 D
-141 TNSKNQLHKEE
+141 T
-152 VQSVYKQQKNNFTRS
+152 T
-167 EASQQ
+167 
-172 TEKVIPEKEEKVDI
+172 KVEKEEKVDI

-204 IYGYQKPDNSTS
+204 IYGYQKPQTKEEQDTVNETS
-216 EEPTEQYL
+216 PIIEENVQTNNVFDSLNKYDAIDESSIVSFHDRKL
-224 KSNDGS
+224 ETLNLVEK
-230 HEEIVQSQSGIV
+230 EEIQIELEDEVKAEEEQLEASQIEVKDEVKNEEEQPEASQIEVKDEVKNEEEQPEASQIEEVEEVKTEEEQPEAPQNELEDEVKYEEEQPETTQIVVEDEIKSEVVQIDDDETNGNYINEIIQDTKEHAI
-242 SVEVNRIEQNQTTH
+242 
-256 DNHLNLND
+256 
-264 SIESES
+264 ES
-270 EINSTPMKI
+270 EINEDSKVVLKEHK
-279 YNQNQSEELV
+279 EE
-289 EDVIHSSIHHHEN
+289 
-302 ELIEEKSVQAE
+302 SVQHE
-313 NSDSIQYG
+313 TLTVQS
-321 IQNNVEE
+321 NVEE
-328 KAVTDIEL
+328 TVERNKDSVT
-336 TLNPDVHLID
+336 NS
-346 EKIEEPRETEII
+346 
-358 DPNDSIN
+358 NDK
-365 LVTDYNELKVEESSE
+365 LKSE
-380 DKEPN
+380 
-385 ESYEKEYVSG
+385 
-395 EQNST
+395 
-400 EDEAVQLLEE
+400 
-410 IKKNG
+410 
-415 YVTQNE
+415 
-421 ERTQIEQASDYEE
+421 
-434 EIQNETAEDSED
+434 NET
-446 MANLVV
+446 NK
-452 NEQLDSIEEESGSTS
+452 EE
-467 EQLQDDH
+467 
-474 KTIVEHSEHSI
+474 VEH
-485 EETSKENQAMPEK
+485 KPV
-498 TNEEKREKK
+498 EKRQKK
-507 RNFPFNV
+507 RHFPFNV

-528 IMRQLREMQSEAAAT
+528 IMRQLRELQKESAAT
-543 LEKVNQ
+543 IEKVSEEVDSKSNKQ
-549 ETEAQS
+549 LM
-555 QTDENAASS
+555 ENASS
-564 IEREIVIEQHSIN
+564 VEQ
-577 QHVNEIP
+577 
-584 SEQQIETKNEVTQT
+584 NEV
-598 TGDNTDPMHKVTST
+598 
-612 NDDNTDMKN
+612 
-621 EVTQTTDNNTDPM
+621 
-634 NEMTPTNDNNRD
+634 
-646 TMHEV
+646 
-651 TQTTEDNT
+651 
-659 EAMREVTLSSEDNTE
+659 LSSENKVQSTEVIEPNDEDTPKKTQVQPVYETERSEAKTTITCASVNQGHEGSSEQSEVISLENKVHLTEVIEITPKEVQVQPVLETERSETETNITE
-674 AMREVIPTTNV
+674 ATVKIEV
-685 SIESSQNESVH
+685 NEGTV
-696 EEIVENTFI
+696 
-705 KQMDEVI
+705 DEVVTI
-712 VEVSNLNETTPNQ
+712 
-725 YQEEP
+725 
-730 VMPPVLYELPEL
+730 PPVLYELPEL
-742 ELLTEPPV
+742 DLLVEPPV
-750 EQFNDGDWVEAQKEL
+750 EEFSDGDWVEGQKQL

-770 QNFNVG
+770 HNFNVG
-776 AKVIAATQGPTVTR
+776 ARVIAATQGPTVTR

-835 VPNRES
+835 VPNKES
-841 KPVYLRELVSE
+841 KPVYLRELVSQE
-852 DKFLQSESPLTVA
+852 KFLQSESPLTVA

-872 EPVFADISK
+872 DPVYADIAK

-955 EEMDRRYDL
+955 DEMDRRYDL

-993 VIVIDELAD
+993 VIIIDELAD

-1131 AHDVDDELF
+1131 AQDVDDELF

-1193 LMTLEQFHSE
+1193 LITLEEFRSLVIN
-1203 E
+1203 

>member
-1 MKKWLKSLFKGDSLN
+1 MKKWLKSLFKANSLN
-16 EMKNEIDE
+16 EIEEEFEEGFEE
-24 KPSDARVLQSHSI
+24 KPVEEKVYQSHSI
-37 DIKKQDEFERPN
+37 EKKRNALQERPK
-49 FRFPLQLDDDVIVKE
+49 FRFPIELDEELPSPKPIKETKIEEPVIKQE
-64 KEEQHHEVDTVF
+64 K
-76 QKPKNYDFWQNGPSQ
+76 NA
-91 SSVQMNRENNQTSFK
+91 
-106 QRDDIWQSSTHL
+106 DIWQKSPNNLNKEYKPTYNQSTNFVRNTFQNNHFDKSNLSSRL
-118 MNQTNREK
+118 EK
-126 NQASYNQRE
+126 NQVTKS
-135 DFWQNS
+135 
-141 TNSKNQLHKEE
+141 EE
-152 VQSVYKQQKNNFTRS
+152 
-167 EASQQ
+167 EPA
-172 TEKVIPEKEEKVDI
+172 KVEKEEKVDI

-204 IYGYQKPDNSTS
+204 IYGYQKPPIK
-216 EEPTEQYL
+216 EENAT
-224 KSNDGS
+224 
-230 HEEIVQSQSGIV
+230 
-242 SVEVNRIEQNQTTH
+242 
-256 DNHLNLND
+256 D
-264 SIESES
+264 SILSSTNEEMRVEASQINNVLEKVETNS
-270 EINSTPMKI
+270 FEIGSFG
-279 YNQNQSEELV
+279 NQNQEIIEGLNLVENEKLQTEAIQIENEELQAKYYQNV
-289 EDVIHSSIHHHEN
+289 EDT
-302 ELIEEKSVQAE
+302 L
-313 NSDSIQYG
+313 
-321 IQNNVEE
+321 NVEE
-328 KAVTDIEL
+328 VQFETHEIEVKEKNEDLKPKALQVEAEEKNEVVQLEAHQIEAETEEKDEEEKFEIHQIEAEAKVMDEEVQLETLKIKAEDEVESEEVQHEVNIYRLDLVSIKEEKENDDHAHIKLNVEDIIEKNESNEHKAETLVQLDENEDKGIEL
-336 TLNPDVHLID
+336 VQNNEEYEVESELTVELDGV
-346 EKIEEPRETEII
+346 IEEIKEEVVQHESSTVE
-358 DPNDSIN
+358 S
-365 LVTDYNELKVEESSE
+365 KVEESAEINQNSVANSNE
-380 DKEPN
+380 QTEIEADKE
-385 ESYEKEYVSG
+385 ESEPKP
-395 EQNST
+395 
-400 EDEAVQLLEE
+400 
-410 IKKNG
+410 
-415 YVTQNE
+415 
-421 ERTQIEQASDYEE
+421 
-434 EIQNETAEDSED
+434 
-446 MANLVV
+446 M
-452 NEQLDSIEEESGSTS
+452 
-467 EQLQDDH
+467 
-474 KTIVEHSEHSI
+474 
-485 EETSKENQAMPEK
+485 
-498 TNEEKREKK
+498 EKRQKK
-507 RNFPFNV
+507 RHFPFNV

-528 IMRQLREMQSEAAAT
+528 IMRQLRELQNESAAT
-543 LEKVNQ
+543 VEKVNEEVEIKQ
-549 ETEAQS
+549 NEQLI
-555 QTDENAASS
+555 ENASLSEQSEILSS
-564 IEREIVIEQHSIN
+564 EKVQ
-577 QHVNEIP
+577 P
-584 SEQQIETKNEVTQT
+584 SEIIAEAITYENPPEGIQDQPVLETVESITETDITIETKNEIVQT
-598 TGDNTDPMHKVTST
+598 
-612 NDDNTDMKN
+612 
-621 EVTQTTDNNTDPM
+621 
-634 NEMTPTNDNNRD
+634 
-646 TMHEV
+646 
-651 TQTTEDNT
+651 
-659 EAMREVTLSSEDNTE
+659 
-674 AMREVIPTTNV
+674 
-685 SIESSQNESVH
+685 
-696 EEIVENTFI
+696 
-705 KQMDEVI
+705 DEPQSLD
-712 VEVSNLNETTPNQ
+712 EQ
-725 YQEEP
+725 
-730 VMPPVLYELPEL
+730 PPVLYELPEL
-742 ELLTEPPV
+742 DLLVEPPI
-750 EQFNDGDWVEAQKEL
+750 EQFNDGDWVEDQKQL

-770 QNFNVG
+770 HNFNVG
-776 AKVIAATQGPTVTR
+776 ARVIAATQGPTVTR
-790 FEVQPDPGVKVNK
+790 FEVQPEPGVKVNK

-835 VPNRES
+835 VPNKES
-841 KPVYLRELVSE
+841 KPVYLRELVSQ

-872 EPVFADISK
+872 DPVYADISK

-955 EEMDRRYDL
+955 DEMDRRYDL

-993 VIVIDELAD
+993 VIIIDELAD

-1131 AHDVDDELF
+1131 AQDVDDELF
-1140 EEAVEFVIDQ
+1140 QEAVEFVIDQ

-1167 RAARLVDLMFD
+1167 RAARLIDLMFD

-1193 LMTLEQFHSE
+1193 LITSLEEFRSE
-1203 E
+1203 

>member
-24 KPSDARVLQSHSI
+24 KPSDARVIQSHSI

-64 KEEQHHEVDTVF
+64 EQHHEVDTVF
-76 QKPKNYDFWQNGPSQ
+76 QKQKNYDFWQNSASQPSN
-91 SSVQMNRENNQTSFK
+91 QMNKENNQTSFK
-106 QRDDIWQSSTHL
+106 QREDLWQSSTHL
-118 MNQTNREK
+118 MNQSNREK
-126 NQASYNQRE
+126 IQPSYNQRE
-135 DFWQNS
+135 DFWQET
-141 TNSKNQLHKEE
+141 TNSKNQLHREE

-167 EASQQ
+167 EVTQQ
-172 TEKVIPEKEEKVDI
+172 TEKAIPEKEEKVDI

-204 IYGYQKPDNSTS
+204 IYGYQKPDSSTNEVLS
-216 EEPTEQYL
+216 DPLLKRDEASLEE
-224 KSNDGS
+224 K
-230 HEEIVQSQSGIV
+230 VQSQN
-242 SVEVNRIEQNQTTH
+242 EVNQIQQNQTF
-256 DNHLNLND
+256 NEKQQNQND
-264 SIESES
+264 SIESEG
-270 EINSTPMKI
+270 NSIILSK
-279 YNQNQSEELV
+279 NQNVELV
-289 EDVIHSSIHHHEN
+289 EDVIQAKTHDYEMN
-302 ELIEEKSVQAE
+302 ETEVLESIEEKEAQTDL
-313 NSDSIQYG
+313 NSEAMQNG
-321 IQNNVEE
+321 IQNNIEDIVVAE
-328 KAVTDIEL
+328 IEL
-336 TLNPDVHLID
+336 TQD
-346 EKIEEPRETEII
+346 EKLEEPKVTEFI
-358 DPNDSIN
+358 DTCDSTN
-365 LVTDYNELKVEESSE
+365 LVTDYYELRDEESSQDE
-380 DKEPN
+380 ERN
-385 ESYEKEYVSG
+385 ESYKKEYVSD
-395 EQNST
+395 EQNRT
-400 EDEAVQLLEE
+400 EDEAVELLEE

-421 ERTQIEQASDYEE
+421 DCTQIEQVSDCEE
-434 EIQNETAEDSED
+434 EVQNETTEESMSEIEDSED
-446 MANLVV
+446 LENLVV
-452 NEQLDSIEEESGSTS
+452 NEQLDSIEEEIVTTS
-467 EQLQDDH
+467 DQLQNEH
-474 KTIVEHSEHSI
+474 KTIVEHSETSI
-485 EETSKENQAMPEK
+485 KEASQESKTTPEK
-498 TNEEKREKK
+498 PNEEKREKK

-528 IMRQLREMQSEAAAT
+528 IMRQLRELQSEAAAT
-543 LEKVNQ
+543 LEKVDK
-549 ETEAQS
+549 ETEAHVL
-555 QTDENAASS
+555 TDENSANS
-564 IEREIVIEQHSIN
+564 IESEIVIEQNSID
-577 QHVNEIP
+577 HRVNESSSKQQTESMHEVP
-584 SEQQIETKNEVTQT
+584 ST
-598 TGDNTDPMHKVTST
+598 T
-612 NDDNTDMKN
+612 DDNIK
-621 EVTQTTDNNTDPM
+621 
-634 NEMTPTNDNNRD
+634 

-651 TQTTEDNT
+651 TPTKDDSTEMKYEVTPINDDNT
-659 EAMREVTLSSEDNTE
+659 ESL
-674 AMREVIPTTNV
+674 
-685 SIESSQNESVH
+685 QNENVR
-696 EEIVENTFI
+696 EEIVENTFV
-705 KQMDEVI
+705 KQTDEVI
-712 VEVSNLNETTPNQ
+712 IEEINSNETTPNQ
-725 YQEEP
+725 YQEVP

-742 ELLTEPPV
+742 GLLAEPPV

-841 KPVYLRELVSE
+841 KPVFLSELVSK

-955 EEMDRRYDL
+955 DEMDRRYDL

-983 GAYNDELPYL
+983 SAFNDELPYL

>member
-1 MKKWLKSLFKGDSLN
+1 MKKWLKSLFKANSLN
-16 EMKNEIDE
+16 EIEEEFEERFEE
-24 KPSDARVLQSHSI
+24 KPVEEKLYQSHSI
-37 DIKKQDEFERPN
+37 EKKRNALHERPK
-49 FRFPLQLDDDVIVKE
+49 FRFPIELD
-64 KEEQHHEVDTVF
+64 EELPTP
-76 QKPKNYDFWQNGPSQ
+76 KPKNETKIEP
-91 SSVQMNRENNQTSFK
+91 VFK
-106 QRDDIWQSSTHL
+106 QQKNDDIWQKSPNSLNKEEYKPTYNQSNNFVKNTFQSNQYDKSNLSSRL
-118 MNQTNREK
+118 EK
-126 NQASYNQRE
+126 NQI
-135 DFWQNS
+135 
-141 TNSKNQLHKEE
+141 SK
-152 VQSVYKQQKNNFTRS
+152 S
-167 EASQQ
+167 EQEPS
-172 TEKVIPEKEEKVDI
+172 KVEKEEKVDI

-204 IYGYQKPDNSTS
+204 IYGYQKPPIKEDNFTDSDLSSTNEDIRFEAS
-216 EEPTEQYL
+216 QINNVLE
-224 KSNDGS
+224 NV
-230 HEEIVQSQSGIV
+230 EIDTF
-242 SVEVNRIEQNQTTH
+242 EK
-256 DNHLNLND
+256 
-264 SIESES
+264 ESFG
-270 EINSTPMKI
+270 
-279 YNQNQSEELV
+279 NQNQEIIEVLNLVEKEEIQTEANQVENEELRVEVHQNEIEHVLKVEEVQLEPHEIEAEEKNEDIEPEVHHVEVENEEKNEVVQLETYQIEPEVEVIDEEVQHETIKIKAEDEVEIEEVQYEVNTYGSDLASIKEDKKNDDDALVKLDV
-289 EDVIHSSIHHHEN
+289 EDVIKQNESNEHKVGTLVQFDEN
-302 ELIEEKSVQAE
+302 EDKGIELV
-313 NSDSIQYG
+313 
-321 IQNNVEE
+321 QNNVEYE
-328 KAVTDIEL
+328 IESEL
-336 TLNPDVHLID
+336 TDESDVVIKEIKEEVVQHESSTD
-346 EKIEEPRETEII
+346 ESKVEGSVEINQHSVANSNEQIKTEIEV
-358 DPNDSIN
+358 N
-365 LVTDYNELKVEESSE
+365 KEES
-380 DKEPN
+380 EP
-385 ESYEKEYVSG
+385 KP
-395 EQNST
+395 
-400 EDEAVQLLEE
+400 
-410 IKKNG
+410 I
-415 YVTQNE
+415 
-421 ERTQIEQASDYEE
+421 
-434 EIQNETAEDSED
+434 
-446 MANLVV
+446 
-452 NEQLDSIEEESGSTS
+452 
-467 EQLQDDH
+467 
-474 KTIVEHSEHSI
+474 
-485 EETSKENQAMPEK
+485 
-498 TNEEKREKK
+498 EKRQKK
-507 RNFPFNV
+507 RHFPFNV
-514 MMLRSDVEASRKAN
+514 MMLRSDVEAFRKAN
-528 IMRQLREMQSEAAAT
+528 IMRQLRELQNESAAT
-543 LEKVNQ
+543 VEKVN
-549 ETEAQS
+549 EE
-555 QTDENAASS
+555 
-564 IEREIVIEQHSIN
+564 V
-577 QHVNEIP
+577 
-584 SEQQIETKNEVTQT
+584 ETKQNEQMIEKASL
-598 TGDNTDPMHKVTST
+598 PEQS
-612 NDDNTDMKN
+612 
-621 EVTQTTDNNTDPM
+621 EI
-634 NEMTPTNDNNRD
+634 
-646 TMHEV
+646 
-651 TQTTEDNT
+651 
-659 EAMREVTLSSEDNTE
+659 LSSEKVQPSTIIGE
-674 AMREVIPTTNV
+674 VEVISLENTP
-685 SIESSQNESVH
+685 
-696 EEIVENTFI
+696 EEIQNQSVVENVESKPETHLAEEI
-705 KQMDEVI
+705 NQNDEPQGLD
-712 VEVSNLNETTPNQ
+712 EL
-725 YQEEP
+725 
-730 VMPPVLYELPEL
+730 PPVLYELPEL
-742 ELLTEPPV
+742 DLLVEPPM
-750 EQFNDGDWVEAQKEL
+750 EQFNDGDWVEDQKQL

-770 QNFNVG
+770 HNFNVG

-835 VPNRES
+835 VPNKES
-841 KPVYLRELVSE
+841 KPVYLRELVSQ

-872 EPVFADISK
+872 DPVYADISK

-955 EEMDRRYDL
+955 DEMDRRYDL

-993 VIVIDELAD
+993 VIIIDELAD

-1131 AHDVDDELF
+1131 AQDVDDELF

-1167 RAARLVDLMFD
+1167 RAARLIDLMFD
-1178 HGIVSNQNGSKPRDV
+1178 HGIVSSQNGSKPRDV
-1193 LMTLEQFHSE
+1193 LITLEEFRSE
-1203 E
+1203 